1 MKKVFTF
8 LLLTFLFI
16 ININAD
22 VTMSYDKAVNNS
34 QRYVYKFNKYG
45 KYIITDKK
53 YIEIVNSDTAI
64 IPFAFKS
71 NKSTV
76 NTDFTRGGLL
86 NEEEFIISKDSN
98 GNTYLSQDVEFFL
111 MKDGTI
117 KAINVL
123 NNDVI
128 DAGDKKYA
136 LRVTEFVIPGT
147 KTKGSGTKNN
157 PWEFVGTY
165 KLTFYIE
172 NGKITNNNLSVDKY
186 IVYAVEST
194 EGQIVINF
202 KPDSTFAYYNNNCDF
217 EYEYDKTNKIHRIFK
232 SNKDITSDKECTIN
246 LIATGLLVQYDLNG
260 GTGNCENLSVTKGS
274 KLTNICTSVSKP
286 GYMFKGWKDAS
297 GNTVTKDTIVNDNL
311 KLTAEWEIKKYTLT
325 VKPNGGVWNN
335 QTENKTIEQE
345 YMSTTTIDNPTKGS
359 TYKITF
365 DSNNTNATISKNIVE
380 AERPFSNWKLTK
392 DVNDVTTKLENN
404 KFTFGTSNATIEANY
419 GVNSNN
425 TTLALISKAGHTCK
439 WNTKSDGSGT
449 SYSSGYANYS
459 ANSNITLYA
468 ICSANSYKV
477 LLDNQGATTAGTSS
491 VSVTYGKN
499 ISNITVPAKKY
510 KVTLVYDS
518 TKTEEKTVNLTFGG
532 YYSEKNGKGIQYI
545 NASGSGVKAYDK
557 ASNTTLYAKWNS
569 ASITLPTPSK
579 TGYTFDGWYT
589 QSSGG
594 TKVSNTYTPAG
605 NVTLYAHW
613 TNVNYT
619 LTINPNGG
627 IWNNTTSNSTKTG
640 TTNSKLSIANPTPK
654 GYTVSFNP
662 NGGNNV
668 NSITSQRTFKNWS
681 LSGPGS
687 MSGTTYTFGAGNA
700 TLTANYNNGSI
711 TLPSATKAGHN
722 FKGWYNNGC
731 GTTFIGNA
739 GESYTPTSNVT
750 LKACYSYYAYILD
763 VYPNGGTWNGTTE
776 KTRIEPL
783 AKPKPSIYGNTE
795 YTGKIYSTIEIPNP
809 IPPSGYTVSFN
820 TNGGSSVSSITS
832 TKSFDRWDNSSPGK
846 FSGTTYTYGEGSGYI
861 TAKYKNNSVNLPT
874 PTKSGYTF
882 VGWYTASSGGTKVS
896 NTYIP
901 EKNITL
907 YAHWSANSYT
917 LTINPNGGKWNNST
931 SNSTKTGKT
940 NSTVTIDN
948 PTPIGFTVSFDSN
961 GGNNVS
967 SITSQR
973 TFANWSL
980 SGSGSISGTTY
991 TFGAGNA
998 TLTANYN
1005 NGSITLP
1012 SATKAGYKFK
1022 GWYSNGCGTT
1032 LIGNAGES
1040 YTPTSNITLKAC
1052 YSYIAYIL
1060 DVNPNGGT
1068 WNGTTS
1074 TTRINPLASPK
1085 PSINGQTEY
1094 TGKIGTT
1101 IDIANPTPSSGYTV
1115 SFNTN
1120 GGNTINS
1127 MTSTKSFSGWIN
1139 LGAGSISETTF
1150 TYGEGNGSLKAN
1162 YKNNSITLPT
1172 PSKSGYTFVG
1182 WYTASSGGTKVSNT
1196 YTPTGNVTLY
1206 AHWSANSYTLSFDAN
1221 GCGTLGVSYV
1231 TATVGKTY
1239 GDADDGDG
1247 LPSIALTTG
1256 KKFDGW
1262 YTSSSGGNKITN
1274 STTVTASSDNGTLY
1288 AHCSYIN
1295 YNISYN
1301 LANGTYGSS
1310 HPTSAKYGDVINI
1323 SKPSKKVTISL
1334 SRGTNASNAKIS
1346 STSVSAAQTFA
1357 GWTATNLNTTTARRG
1372 TSSSSVNT
1380 QWSSGST
1387 KSTYTYYKNLT
1398 ATNNATVNLT
1408 ANWTQKN
1415 VTLPTITKS
1424 GYTCGWATSSNATT
1438 YKYESGATYVPN
1450 ANGSS
1455 NLTLYGVCKRIAPP
1469 SLTVKFT
1476 TSAGYTNTCTSA
1488 YTTSHG
1494 SCTFDDKYYAP
1505 LSLSIVA
1512 TDTNEVTNMKLEY
1525 NKPGQTSYTDI
1536 TGSYELSFTK
1546 SDNTYTAKTSIG
1558 SSGKRKLR
1566 ITATNNKGKTG
1577 TVILNINIIP
1587 RTFAAQNN
1595 CSDKTLTAD
1604 GNIFVWKGESS
1615 CTNASKSPCGQMQKD
1630 TLGLISQGAELCY
1643 VKTIS
1648 SSSNV
1653 IFIAAWIE
1661 ESQFSHKGGVL
1672 TKGYPGYGTATTKTF
1687 NGKTYYY
1694 SKLTAWC
1701 KNASCGGGW
1710 VIKPEI

>member
-64 IPFAFKS
+64 IPFAFKN

-86 NEEEFIISKDSN
+86 NEEEFIVSKDSN

-157 PWEFVGTY
+157 PWEFVGTH

-172 NGKITNNNLSVDKY
+172 NGKITNNNLLVDKY

-260 GTGNCENLSVTKGS
+260 GTGNCESLSVTKGS

-297 GNTVTKDTIVNDNL
+297 GNTITKDTVVNDNL

-449 SYSSGYANYS
+449 SYSSGYTNYS

-477 LLDNQGATTAGTSS
+477 LLDNQGATTAGTSN

-499 ISNITVPAKKY
+499 ISNITVPAKEY

-518 TKTEEKTVNLTFGG
+518 TKTEEKTVKLTFGG
-532 YYSEKNGKGIQYI
+532 YYSETNGKSIQYI
-545 NASGSGVKAYDK
+545 NASGSGVKAYDI

-654 GYTVSFNP
+654 GYTVSFNS

-668 NSITSQRTFKNWS
+668 NSITSQRTFTNWS
-681 LSGPGS
+681 LSGSGS
-687 MSGTTYTFGAGNA
+687 ISGTTYTFGSGNA

-711 TLPSATKAGHN
+711 TLPSATKAGHK
-722 FKGWYNNGC
+722 FKGWYSNGC

-783 AKPKPSIYGNTE
+783 ANPKPSIYGNTN
-795 YTGKIYSTIEIPNP
+795 YTGKIGSTIDIPNP

-820 TNGGSSVSSITS
+820 TNGGSSISSITS
-832 TKSFDRWDNSSPGK
+832 TKSFNGWNNSSPGT

-861 TAKYKNNSVNLPT
+861 TANYKNNSVNLPK

-882 VGWYTASSGGTKVS
+882 GGWYTASSGGTKV
-896 NTYIP
+896 N
-901 EKNITL
+901 
-907 YAHWSANSYT
+907 
-917 LTINPNGGKWNNST
+917 
-931 SNSTKTGKT
+931 
-940 NSTVTIDN
+940 
-948 PTPIGFTVSFDSN
+948 
-961 GGNNVS
+961 
-967 SITSQR
+967 
-973 TFANWSL
+973 
-980 SGSGSISGTTY
+980 
-991 TFGAGNA
+991 
-998 TLTANYN
+998 
-1005 NGSITLP
+1005 
-1012 SATKAGYKFK
+1012 
-1022 GWYSNGCGTT
+1022 
-1032 LIGNAGES
+1032 
-1040 YTPTSNITLKAC
+1040 
-1052 YSYIAYIL
+1052 
-1060 DVNPNGGT
+1060 
-1068 WNGTTS
+1068 
-1074 TTRINPLASPK
+1074 
-1085 PSINGQTEY
+1085 
-1094 TGKIGTT
+1094 
-1101 IDIANPTPSSGYTV
+1101 
-1115 SFNTN
+1115 
-1120 GGNTINS
+1120 
-1127 MTSTKSFSGWIN
+1127 
-1139 LGAGSISETTF
+1139 
-1150 TYGEGNGSLKAN
+1150 
-1162 YKNNSITLPT
+1162 
-1172 PSKSGYTFVG
+1172 
-1182 WYTASSGGTKVSNT
+1182 NT
-1196 YTPTGNVTLY
+1196 YTPTRNITLY

-1536 TGSYELSFTK
+1536 TGSYELSPTQ
-1546 SDNTYTAKTSIG
+1546 SGNTYTAKTSIG

>member
-64 IPFAFKS
+64 IPFAFKN

-297 GNTVTKDTIVNDNL
+297 GNTVTKDTVVNDNL

-477 LLDNQGATTAGTSS
+477 LLDNQGATTAGTSN

-499 ISNITVPAKKY
+499 ISNITVPAKEY

-518 TKTEEKTVNLTFGG
+518 TKTEEKKVKLTFGG
-532 YYSEKNGKGIQYI
+532 YYSETNGKGIQYI

-654 GYTVSFNP
+654 GYTVSFNS

-668 NSITSQRTFKNWS
+668 NSITSQRTFTNWS
-681 LSGPGS
+681 LSGSGS
-687 MSGTTYTFGAGNA
+687 ISGTTYTFGSGNA

-722 FKGWYNNGC
+722 FKGWYSNGC

-783 AKPKPSIYGNTE
+783 ANPKPSIYGNTN
-795 YTGKIYSTIEIPNP
+795 YTGKIGSTIDIPNP
-809 IPPSGYTVSFN
+809 IPPSGYTVSFD
-820 TNGGSSVSSITS
+820 TNGGSSISSITS
-832 TKSFDRWDNSSPGK
+832 TKSFNGWNNSSPGT

-861 TAKYKNNSVNLPT
+861 TANYKNNSVNLPK

-882 VGWYTASSGGTKVS
+882 GGWYTASSGGTKV
-896 NTYIP
+896 N
-901 EKNITL
+901 
-907 YAHWSANSYT
+907 
-917 LTINPNGGKWNNST
+917 
-931 SNSTKTGKT
+931 
-940 NSTVTIDN
+940 
-948 PTPIGFTVSFDSN
+948 
-961 GGNNVS
+961 
-967 SITSQR
+967 
-973 TFANWSL
+973 
-980 SGSGSISGTTY
+980 
-991 TFGAGNA
+991 
-998 TLTANYN
+998 
-1005 NGSITLP
+1005 
-1012 SATKAGYKFK
+1012 
-1022 GWYSNGCGTT
+1022 
-1032 LIGNAGES
+1032 
-1040 YTPTSNITLKAC
+1040 
-1052 YSYIAYIL
+1052 
-1060 DVNPNGGT
+1060 
-1068 WNGTTS
+1068 
-1074 TTRINPLASPK
+1074 
-1085 PSINGQTEY
+1085 
-1094 TGKIGTT
+1094 
-1101 IDIANPTPSSGYTV
+1101 
-1115 SFNTN
+1115 
-1120 GGNTINS
+1120 
-1127 MTSTKSFSGWIN
+1127 
-1139 LGAGSISETTF
+1139 
-1150 TYGEGNGSLKAN
+1150 
-1162 YKNNSITLPT
+1162 
-1172 PSKSGYTFVG
+1172 
-1182 WYTASSGGTKVSNT
+1182 NT
-1196 YTPTGNVTLY
+1196 YTPTGNITLY

-1615 CTNASKSPCGQMQKD
+1615 CTNASKSPCGQMQAD
-1630 TLGLISQGAELCY
+1630 TLGLISKGAELCY

>member
-64 IPFAFKS
+64 IPFAFKNS
-71 NKSTV
+71 KSTV

-86 NEEEFIISKDSN
+86 NEEEFIVSKDSN

-365 DSNNTNATISKNIVE
+365 NSNNTNATISKNIVE

-449 SYSSGYANYS
+449 SYSSGYTNYS

-477 LLDNQGATTAGTSS
+477 LLDNQGATTAGTSN

-499 ISNITVPAKKY
+499 ISNITVPAKEY

-518 TKTEEKTVNLTFGG
+518 TKTEEKKVKLTFGG
-532 YYSEKNGKGIQYI
+532 YYSETNGKGIQYI

-654 GYTVSFNP
+654 GYTVSFNS

-668 NSITSQRTFKNWS
+668 NSITSQRTFTNWS
-681 LSGPGS
+681 LSGSGS
-687 MSGTTYTFGAGNA
+687 ISGTTYTFGSGNA

-711 TLPSATKAGHN
+711 TLPSATKAGHK
-722 FKGWYNNGC
+722 FKGWYSNGC

-783 AKPKPSIYGNTE
+783 ANPKPSIYGNTD
-795 YTGKIYSTIEIPNP
+795 YTGKIGSTIEIPNP

-820 TNGGSSVSSITS
+820 TNGGSSISSITS
-832 TKSFDRWDNSSPGK
+832 TKSFNGWNNSSPGT

-861 TAKYKNNSVNLPT
+861 TANYKNNSVNLPK

-882 VGWYTASSGGTKVS
+882 NGWYTASSGGTKV
-896 NTYIP
+896 N
-901 EKNITL
+901 
-907 YAHWSANSYT
+907 
-917 LTINPNGGKWNNST
+917 
-931 SNSTKTGKT
+931 
-940 NSTVTIDN
+940 
-948 PTPIGFTVSFDSN
+948 
-961 GGNNVS
+961 
-967 SITSQR
+967 
-973 TFANWSL
+973 
-980 SGSGSISGTTY
+980 
-991 TFGAGNA
+991 
-998 TLTANYN
+998 
-1005 NGSITLP
+1005 
-1012 SATKAGYKFK
+1012 
-1022 GWYSNGCGTT
+1022 
-1032 LIGNAGES
+1032 
-1040 YTPTSNITLKAC
+1040 
-1052 YSYIAYIL
+1052 
-1060 DVNPNGGT
+1060 
-1068 WNGTTS
+1068 
-1074 TTRINPLASPK
+1074 
-1085 PSINGQTEY
+1085 
-1094 TGKIGTT
+1094 
-1101 IDIANPTPSSGYTV
+1101 
-1115 SFNTN
+1115 
-1120 GGNTINS
+1120 
-1127 MTSTKSFSGWIN
+1127 
-1139 LGAGSISETTF
+1139 
-1150 TYGEGNGSLKAN
+1150 
-1162 YKNNSITLPT
+1162 
-1172 PSKSGYTFVG
+1172 
-1182 WYTASSGGTKVSNT
+1182 NT
-1196 YTPTGNVTLY
+1196 YTPTGNITLY

-1536 TGSYELSFTK
+1536 TGSYELSPTQ
-1546 SDNTYTAKTSIG
+1546 SGNTYTAKTSIG

>member
-64 IPFAFKS
+64 IPFAFKN

-86 NEEEFIISKDSN
+86 NEEEFIVSKDSN

-172 NGKITNNNLSVDKY
+172 NGKITNNNLLVDKY

-297 GNTVTKDTIVNDNL
+297 GNTVTKDTVVNDNL

-477 LLDNQGATTAGTSS
+477 LLDNQGATTAGTSN

-499 ISNITVPAKKY
+499 ISNITVPAKEY

-518 TKTEEKTVNLTFGG
+518 TKTEEKTVKLTFGG
-532 YYSEKNGKGIQYI
+532 YYSETNGKGIQYI

-594 TKVSNTYTPAG
+594 TKVSNTYTPTV
-605 NVTLYAHW
+605 NTTLYAHW

-640 TTNSKLSIANPTPK
+640 TTNSTLSIANPTPK
-654 GYTVSFNP
+654 GYTVSFNS

-668 NSITSQRTFKNWS
+668 NSITSQRTFTNWS

-711 TLPSATKAGHN
+711 TLPSATKAGHK
-722 FKGWYNNGC
+722 FKGWYSNGC

-783 AKPKPSIYGNTE
+783 ANPKPSIYGNTD
-795 YTGKIYSTIEIPNP
+795 YTGKIGSTIDIPNP

-820 TNGGSSVSSITS
+820 TNGGSSISSITS
-832 TKSFDRWDNSSPGK
+832 TKSFNGWNNSSPGT

-861 TAKYKNNSVNLPT
+861 TANYKNNSVNLPK

-882 VGWYTASSGGTKVS
+882 GGWYTASSGGTKV
-896 NTYIP
+896 N
-901 EKNITL
+901 
-907 YAHWSANSYT
+907 
-917 LTINPNGGKWNNST
+917 
-931 SNSTKTGKT
+931 
-940 NSTVTIDN
+940 
-948 PTPIGFTVSFDSN
+948 
-961 GGNNVS
+961 
-967 SITSQR
+967 
-973 TFANWSL
+973 
-980 SGSGSISGTTY
+980 
-991 TFGAGNA
+991 
-998 TLTANYN
+998 
-1005 NGSITLP
+1005 
-1012 SATKAGYKFK
+1012 
-1022 GWYSNGCGTT
+1022 
-1032 LIGNAGES
+1032 
-1040 YTPTSNITLKAC
+1040 
-1052 YSYIAYIL
+1052 
-1060 DVNPNGGT
+1060 
-1068 WNGTTS
+1068 
-1074 TTRINPLASPK
+1074 
-1085 PSINGQTEY
+1085 
-1094 TGKIGTT
+1094 
-1101 IDIANPTPSSGYTV
+1101 
-1115 SFNTN
+1115 
-1120 GGNTINS
+1120 
-1127 MTSTKSFSGWIN
+1127 
-1139 LGAGSISETTF
+1139 
-1150 TYGEGNGSLKAN
+1150 
-1162 YKNNSITLPT
+1162 
-1172 PSKSGYTFVG
+1172 
-1182 WYTASSGGTKVSNT
+1182 NT
-1196 YTPTGNVTLY
+1196 YTPTGNITLY

-1372 TSSSSVNT
+1372 TNSSSVNT

-1546 SDNTYTAKTSIG
+1546 SGNTYTATTSIG
-1558 SSGKRKLR
+1558 STGKRKLR

-1615 CTNASKSPCGQMQKD
+1615 CTNASKSPCGQMQAD
-1630 TLGLISQGAELCY
+1630 TLGLISKGAELCY

>member
-64 IPFAFKS
+64 IPFAFKN

-86 NEEEFIISKDSN
+86 NEEEFIVSKDSN

-123 NNDVI
+123 NNDVK

-172 NGKITNNNLSVDKY
+172 NGKITNNNLLVNKY

-194 EGQIVINF
+194 AGQIVINF
-202 KPDSTFAYYNNNCDF
+202 KPDSSFTYYNNNCDF

-232 SNKDITSDKECTIN
+232 PNKDITSDKECTIN

-260 GTGNCENLSVTKGS
+260 GTGNCESLSVTKGS

-297 GNTVTKDTIVNDNL
+297 GNIVTKDTIVNDNL

-325 VKPNGGVWNN
+325 
-335 QTENKTIEQE
+335 
-345 YMSTTTIDNPTKGS
+345 
-359 TYKITF
+359 
-365 DSNNTNATISKNIVE
+365 
-380 AERPFSNWKLTK
+380 
-392 DVNDVTTKLENN
+392 
-404 KFTFGTSNATIEANY
+404 
-419 GVNSNN
+419 
-425 TTLALISKAGHTCK
+425 
-439 WNTKSDGSGT
+439 
-449 SYSSGYANYS
+449 
-459 ANSNITLYA
+459 
-468 ICSANSYKV
+468 
-477 LLDNQGATTAGTSS
+477 
-491 VSVTYGKN
+491 
-499 ISNITVPAKKY
+499 
-510 KVTLVYDS
+510 
-518 TKTEEKTVNLTFGG
+518 
-532 YYSEKNGKGIQYI
+532 
-545 NASGSGVKAYDK
+545 
-557 ASNTTLYAKWNS
+557 
-569 ASITLPTPSK
+569 
-579 TGYTFDGWYT
+579 
-589 QSSGG
+589 
-594 TKVSNTYTPAG
+594 
-605 NVTLYAHW
+605 
-613 TNVNYT
+613 
-619 LTINPNGG
+619 INPNGG
-627 IWNNTTSNSTKTG
+627 TWNNTTSNSTKTG

-654 GYTVSFNP
+654 GYTVSFNS

-668 NSITSQRTFKNWS
+668 NSITSQRTFTNWS
-681 LSGPGS
+681 LSGSGS
-687 MSGTTYTFGAGNA
+687 MSGTTYTFGSGNA

-722 FKGWYNNGC
+722 FKGWYSNGC

-750 LKACYSYYAYILD
+750 LRACYSYYAYILD

-783 AKPKPSIYGNTE
+783 ANPKPSIYGNTD
-795 YTGKIYSTIEIPNP
+795 YTGKIGSTIDIPNP

-832 TKSFDRWDNSSPGK
+832 TKLFNGWNNSSPGT

-861 TAKYKNNSVNLPT
+861 TANYKNNSVNLPK

-882 VGWYTASSGGTKVS
+882 VGWYTASSGGTKV
-896 NTYIP
+896 N
-901 EKNITL
+901 
-907 YAHWSANSYT
+907 
-917 LTINPNGGKWNNST
+917 
-931 SNSTKTGKT
+931 
-940 NSTVTIDN
+940 
-948 PTPIGFTVSFDSN
+948 
-961 GGNNVS
+961 
-967 SITSQR
+967 
-973 TFANWSL
+973 
-980 SGSGSISGTTY
+980 
-991 TFGAGNA
+991 
-998 TLTANYN
+998 
-1005 NGSITLP
+1005 
-1012 SATKAGYKFK
+1012 
-1022 GWYSNGCGTT
+1022 
-1032 LIGNAGES
+1032 
-1040 YTPTSNITLKAC
+1040 
-1052 YSYIAYIL
+1052 
-1060 DVNPNGGT
+1060 
-1068 WNGTTS
+1068 
-1074 TTRINPLASPK
+1074 
-1085 PSINGQTEY
+1085 
-1094 TGKIGTT
+1094 
-1101 IDIANPTPSSGYTV
+1101 
-1115 SFNTN
+1115 
-1120 GGNTINS
+1120 
-1127 MTSTKSFSGWIN
+1127 
-1139 LGAGSISETTF
+1139 
-1150 TYGEGNGSLKAN
+1150 
-1162 YKNNSITLPT
+1162 
-1172 PSKSGYTFVG
+1172 
-1182 WYTASSGGTKVSNT
+1182 NT
-1196 YTPTGNVTLY
+1196 YTPTENITLY

-1256 KKFDGW
+1256 KNFDGW

-1295 YNISYN
+1295 YNITYN
-1301 LANGTYGSS
+1301 LANGTHGSS
-1310 HPTSAKYGDVINI
+1310 HPTSAKYEDVINI
-1323 SKPSKKVTISL
+1323 SKPSKKVTINL
-1334 SRGTNASNAKIS
+1334 SRGTNASNATIS

-1380 QWSSGST
+1380 QWSSSST

-1398 ATNNATVNLT
+1398 VTNNATVKLT
-1408 ANWTQKN
+1408 ANWTQKS

-1424 GYTCGWATSSNATT
+1424 GYKCGWATSSTATT
-1438 YKYESGATYVPN
+1438 YTYESGATYVPN
-1450 ANGSS
+1450 ANGSA
-1455 NLTLYGVCKRIAPP
+1455 NITLYGVCKRIASPT
-1469 SLTVKFT
+1469 LTVKFT
-1476 TSAGYTNTCTSA
+1476 TSAGYTNTCTDT

-1494 SCTFDDKYYAP
+1494 SCTFNDGYYAP

-1512 TDTNEVTNMKLEY
+1512 TDTNTVTNMKLEY
-1525 NKPGQTSYTDI
+1525 NKPEQTSYTDI
-1536 TGSYELSFTK
+1536 IGSYELSPTK
-1546 SDNTYTAKTSIG
+1546 SGNTYTATTSIG
-1558 SSGKRKLR
+1558 STGKRKLR
-1566 ITATNNKGKTG
+1566 ITATNSQGKTS

-1587 RTFAAQNN
+1587 QTFAAQNN
-1595 CSDKTLTAD
+1595 CSDKTLTAA

-1615 CTNASKSPCGQMQKD
+1615 CTNANKSPCGQMQAD
-1630 TLGLISQGAELCY
+1630 TIGLISQGAELCY

-1648 SSSNV
+1648 SSSNI

-1661 ESQFSHKGGVL
+1661 ESQFKYKGGVL
-1672 TKGYPGYGTATTKTF
+1672 TPKYPGYGTATTKTF

-1701 KNASCGGGW
+1701 NNASCGYGW

>member
-64 IPFAFKS
+64 IPFAFKNS
-71 NKSTV
+71 KSTV

-86 NEEEFIISKDSN
+86 NEEEFIVSKDSN

-297 GNTVTKDTIVNDNL
+297 GNTVTKDTVVNDNL

-499 ISNITVPAKKY
+499 ISNITVPAKEY

-518 TKTEEKTVNLTFGG
+518 TKTEEKKVKLTFGG
-532 YYSEKNGKGIQYI
+532 YYSETNGKGIQYI
-545 NASGSGVKAYDK
+545 NASGSGVKSYDK

-654 GYTVSFNP
+654 GYTVSFNS

-668 NSITSQRTFKNWS
+668 NSITSQRTFTNWS
-681 LSGPGS
+681 LSGSGS
-687 MSGTTYTFGAGNA
+687 ISGTTYTFGSGNA

-711 TLPSATKAGHN
+711 TLPSATKAGHK
-722 FKGWYNNGC
+722 FKGWYSNGC

-783 AKPKPSIYGNTE
+783 ANPKPSIYGNTD
-795 YTGKIYSTIEIPNP
+795 YTGKIGSTIDIPNP

-820 TNGGSSVSSITS
+820 TNGGSSISSITS
-832 TKSFDRWDNSSPGK
+832 TKSFNGWNNSSPGT

-861 TAKYKNNSVNLPT
+861 TANYKNNSVNLPT

-882 VGWYTASSGGTKVS
+882 NGWYTASSGGTKVN
-896 NTYIP
+896 NTYTP
-901 EKNITL
+901 TENITL
-907 YAHWSANSYT
+907 YAHLSANSY
-917 LTINPNGGKWNNST
+917 
-931 SNSTKTGKT
+931 
-940 NSTVTIDN
+940 
-948 PTPIGFTVSFDSN
+948 
-961 GGNNVS
+961 
-967 SITSQR
+967 R
-973 TFANWSL
+973 
-980 SGSGSISGTTY
+980 
-991 TFGAGNA
+991 
-998 TLTANYN
+998 
-1005 NGSITLP
+1005 
-1012 SATKAGYKFK
+1012 
-1022 GWYSNGCGTT
+1022 
-1032 LIGNAGES
+1032 
-1040 YTPTSNITLKAC
+1040 
-1052 YSYIAYIL
+1052 
-1060 DVNPNGGT
+1060 
-1068 WNGTTS
+1068 
-1074 TTRINPLASPK
+1074 
-1085 PSINGQTEY
+1085 
-1094 TGKIGTT
+1094 
-1101 IDIANPTPSSGYTV
+1101 
-1115 SFNTN
+1115 
-1120 GGNTINS
+1120 
-1127 MTSTKSFSGWIN
+1127 
-1139 LGAGSISETTF
+1139 
-1150 TYGEGNGSLKAN
+1150 
-1162 YKNNSITLPT
+1162 
-1172 PSKSGYTFVG
+1172 
-1182 WYTASSGGTKVSNT
+1182 
-1196 YTPTGNVTLY
+1196 
-1206 AHWSANSYTLSFDAN
+1206 LSFDAN
-1221 GCGTLGVSYV
+1221 GCGALGVSYV

-1334 SRGTNASNAKIS
+1334 SRGTNASDAKIS

-1546 SDNTYTAKTSIG
+1546 SGNTYTAKTSIG

>member
-64 IPFAFKS
+64 IPFAFKN

-86 NEEEFIISKDSN
+86 NEEEFIVSKDSN

-297 GNTVTKDTIVNDNL
+297 GNTVTKDTVVNDNL

-477 LLDNQGATTAGTSS
+477 LLDNQGATTAGTSN

-499 ISNITVPAKKY
+499 ISNITVPAKEY

-518 TKTEEKTVNLTFGG
+518 TKTEEKTVKLTFGG

-557 ASNTTLYAKWNS
+557 ATNTTLYAKWNS

-654 GYTVSFNP
+654 GYTVSFNS

-668 NSITSQRTFKNWS
+668 NSITSQRTFTNWS
-681 LSGPGS
+681 LSGSGS
-687 MSGTTYTFGAGNA
+687 ISGTTYTFGSGNA

-711 TLPSATKAGHN
+711 TLPSATKAGHK
-722 FKGWYNNGC
+722 FKGWYSNGC

-783 AKPKPSIYGNTE
+783 ANPKPSIYGNTN
-795 YTGKIYSTIEIPNP
+795 YTGKIGSTIDIPNP
-809 IPPSGYTVSFN
+809 IPPSGYTVSFD

-832 TKSFDRWDNSSPGK
+832 TKSFNGWNNSSPGT

-861 TAKYKNNSVNLPT
+861 TANYKNNSVNLPK

-882 VGWYTASSGGTKVS
+882 GGWYTASSGGTKV
-896 NTYIP
+896 N
-901 EKNITL
+901 
-907 YAHWSANSYT
+907 
-917 LTINPNGGKWNNST
+917 
-931 SNSTKTGKT
+931 
-940 NSTVTIDN
+940 
-948 PTPIGFTVSFDSN
+948 
-961 GGNNVS
+961 
-967 SITSQR
+967 
-973 TFANWSL
+973 
-980 SGSGSISGTTY
+980 
-991 TFGAGNA
+991 
-998 TLTANYN
+998 
-1005 NGSITLP
+1005 
-1012 SATKAGYKFK
+1012 
-1022 GWYSNGCGTT
+1022 
-1032 LIGNAGES
+1032 
-1040 YTPTSNITLKAC
+1040 
-1052 YSYIAYIL
+1052 
-1060 DVNPNGGT
+1060 
-1068 WNGTTS
+1068 
-1074 TTRINPLASPK
+1074 
-1085 PSINGQTEY
+1085 
-1094 TGKIGTT
+1094 
-1101 IDIANPTPSSGYTV
+1101 
-1115 SFNTN
+1115 
-1120 GGNTINS
+1120 
-1127 MTSTKSFSGWIN
+1127 
-1139 LGAGSISETTF
+1139 
-1150 TYGEGNGSLKAN
+1150 
-1162 YKNNSITLPT
+1162 
-1172 PSKSGYTFVG
+1172 
-1182 WYTASSGGTKVSNT
+1182 NT
-1196 YTPTGNVTLY
+1196 YTPTGNITLY

-1408 ANWTQKN
+1408 ANWTQKG

-1424 GYTCGWATSSNATT
+1424 GYTCGWATSSTATT

-1615 CTNASKSPCGQMQKD
+1615 CTNASKSPCGQMQAD
-1630 TLGLISQGAELCY
+1630 TLGLISKGAELCY

>member
-64 IPFAFKS
+64 IPFTFKN

-297 GNTVTKDTIVNDNL
+297 GNTVTKDTVVNDNL

-477 LLDNQGATTAGTSS
+477 LLDNQGATTAGTSN

-499 ISNITVPAKKY
+499 ISNITVPAKEY

-518 TKTEEKTVNLTFGG
+518 TKTEEKTVKLTFGG
-532 YYSEKNGKGIQYI
+532 YYSETNGKGIQYI

-579 TGYTFDGWYT
+579 TGNTFDGWYT

-627 IWNNTTSNSTKTG
+627 IWNNTTSNSTRTG
-640 TTNSKLSIANPTPK
+640 TVNSTLSIANPTPK
-654 GYTVSFNP
+654 GYTVSFNS

-668 NSITSQRTFKNWS
+668 NSITSQRTFTNWS
-681 LSGPGS
+681 LSGSGS
-687 MSGTTYTFGAGNA
+687 ISGTTYTFGSGNA

-711 TLPSATKAGHN
+711 TLPSATKAGHK
-722 FKGWYNNGC
+722 FKGWYSNGC

-783 AKPKPSIYGNTE
+783 ANPKPSIYGNTD
-795 YTGKIYSTIEIPNP
+795 YTGKIGSTIDIPNP

-820 TNGGSSVSSITS
+820 TNGGSSISSITS
-832 TKSFDRWDNSSPGK
+832 TKSFNGWNNSSPGT

-861 TAKYKNNSVNLPT
+861 TANYKNNSVNLPK

-882 VGWYTASSGGTKVS
+882 GGWYTASSGGTKV
-896 NTYIP
+896 N
-901 EKNITL
+901 
-907 YAHWSANSYT
+907 
-917 LTINPNGGKWNNST
+917 
-931 SNSTKTGKT
+931 
-940 NSTVTIDN
+940 
-948 PTPIGFTVSFDSN
+948 
-961 GGNNVS
+961 
-967 SITSQR
+967 
-973 TFANWSL
+973 
-980 SGSGSISGTTY
+980 
-991 TFGAGNA
+991 
-998 TLTANYN
+998 
-1005 NGSITLP
+1005 
-1012 SATKAGYKFK
+1012 
-1022 GWYSNGCGTT
+1022 
-1032 LIGNAGES
+1032 
-1040 YTPTSNITLKAC
+1040 
-1052 YSYIAYIL
+1052 
-1060 DVNPNGGT
+1060 
-1068 WNGTTS
+1068 
-1074 TTRINPLASPK
+1074 
-1085 PSINGQTEY
+1085 
-1094 TGKIGTT
+1094 
-1101 IDIANPTPSSGYTV
+1101 
-1115 SFNTN
+1115 
-1120 GGNTINS
+1120 
-1127 MTSTKSFSGWIN
+1127 
-1139 LGAGSISETTF
+1139 
-1150 TYGEGNGSLKAN
+1150 
-1162 YKNNSITLPT
+1162 
-1172 PSKSGYTFVG
+1172 
-1182 WYTASSGGTKVSNT
+1182 NT
-1196 YTPTGNVTLY
+1196 YTPTENITLY

-1615 CTNASKSPCGQMQKD
+1615 CTNASKSPCGQMQAD
-1630 TLGLISQGAELCY
+1630 TLGLISKGAELCY

>member
-64 IPFAFKS
+64 IPFAFKN
-71 NKSTV
+71 NKSMV

-86 NEEEFIISKDSN
+86 NEEEFIVSKDSN

-123 NNDVI
+123 NNDVK

-172 NGKITNNNLSVDKY
+172 NGKITNNNLLVNKY

-194 EGQIVINF
+194 AGQIVINF
-202 KPDSTFAYYNNNCDF
+202 KPDSSFTYYNNNCDF

-232 SNKDITSDKECTIN
+232 PNKDITSDKECTIN
-246 LIATGLLVQYDLNG
+246 LIAAGLLVQYDLNG
-260 GTGNCENLSVTKGS
+260 GTGNCESLSVTKGS

-297 GNTVTKDTIVNDNL
+297 GNIVTKDTIVNDNL

-325 VKPNGGVWNN
+325 
-335 QTENKTIEQE
+335 
-345 YMSTTTIDNPTKGS
+345 
-359 TYKITF
+359 
-365 DSNNTNATISKNIVE
+365 
-380 AERPFSNWKLTK
+380 
-392 DVNDVTTKLENN
+392 
-404 KFTFGTSNATIEANY
+404 
-419 GVNSNN
+419 
-425 TTLALISKAGHTCK
+425 
-439 WNTKSDGSGT
+439 
-449 SYSSGYANYS
+449 
-459 ANSNITLYA
+459 
-468 ICSANSYKV
+468 
-477 LLDNQGATTAGTSS
+477 
-491 VSVTYGKN
+491 
-499 ISNITVPAKKY
+499 
-510 KVTLVYDS
+510 
-518 TKTEEKTVNLTFGG
+518 
-532 YYSEKNGKGIQYI
+532 
-545 NASGSGVKAYDK
+545 
-557 ASNTTLYAKWNS
+557 
-569 ASITLPTPSK
+569 
-579 TGYTFDGWYT
+579 
-589 QSSGG
+589 
-594 TKVSNTYTPAG
+594 
-605 NVTLYAHW
+605 
-613 TNVNYT
+613 
-619 LTINPNGG
+619 INPNGG
-627 IWNNTTSNSTKTG
+627 TWNNTTSNSTKTG

-654 GYTVSFNP
+654 GYTVSFNS

-668 NSITSQRTFKNWS
+668 NSITSQRTFTNWS
-681 LSGPGS
+681 LSGSGN
-687 MSGTTYTFGAGNA
+687 MSGTTYTFGSGNA

-722 FKGWYNNGC
+722 FKGWYSNGC
-731 GTTFIGNA
+731 GSTFIGNA

-783 AKPKPSIYGNTE
+783 ANPKPSIYGNTD
-795 YTGKIYSTIEIPNP
+795 YTGKIGSTIDIPNP
-809 IPPSGYTVSFN
+809 TPPSGHTVSFN

-832 TKSFDRWDNSSPGK
+832 TKSFNGWNNSSPGT

-861 TAKYKNNSVNLPT
+861 TANYKNNSVNLPK

-882 VGWYTASSGGTKVS
+882 VGWYTASSGGTKV
-896 NTYIP
+896 N
-901 EKNITL
+901 
-907 YAHWSANSYT
+907 
-917 LTINPNGGKWNNST
+917 
-931 SNSTKTGKT
+931 
-940 NSTVTIDN
+940 
-948 PTPIGFTVSFDSN
+948 
-961 GGNNVS
+961 
-967 SITSQR
+967 
-973 TFANWSL
+973 
-980 SGSGSISGTTY
+980 
-991 TFGAGNA
+991 
-998 TLTANYN
+998 
-1005 NGSITLP
+1005 
-1012 SATKAGYKFK
+1012 
-1022 GWYSNGCGTT
+1022 
-1032 LIGNAGES
+1032 
-1040 YTPTSNITLKAC
+1040 
-1052 YSYIAYIL
+1052 
-1060 DVNPNGGT
+1060 
-1068 WNGTTS
+1068 
-1074 TTRINPLASPK
+1074 
-1085 PSINGQTEY
+1085 
-1094 TGKIGTT
+1094 
-1101 IDIANPTPSSGYTV
+1101 
-1115 SFNTN
+1115 
-1120 GGNTINS
+1120 
-1127 MTSTKSFSGWIN
+1127 
-1139 LGAGSISETTF
+1139 
-1150 TYGEGNGSLKAN
+1150 
-1162 YKNNSITLPT
+1162 
-1172 PSKSGYTFVG
+1172 
-1182 WYTASSGGTKVSNT
+1182 NT
-1196 YTPTGNVTLY
+1196 YTPTENITLY

-1239 GDADDGDG
+1239 GDADGGDG

-1256 KKFDGW
+1256 KNFDGW

-1274 STTVTASSDNGTLY
+1274 STKVTASSDNGTLY

-1295 YNISYN
+1295 YNINYN
-1301 LANGTYGSS
+1301 LANGTHGSS

-1323 SKPSKKVTISL
+1323 SKPSKKVTINL
-1334 SRGTNASNAKIS
+1334 SRGTNASNATIS

-1398 ATNNATVNLT
+1398 VTNNATVKLT
-1408 ANWTQKN
+1408 ANWTQKS

-1424 GYTCGWATSSNATT
+1424 GYKCGWATSSTATT
-1438 YKYESGATYVPN
+1438 YTYESGATYVPN
-1450 ANGSS
+1450 ANGSA
-1455 NLTLYGVCKRIAPP
+1455 NITLYGVCKRIASPT
-1469 SLTVKFT
+1469 LTVKFT
-1476 TSAGYTNTCTSA
+1476 TSAGYTNTCTDT

-1494 SCTFDDKYYAP
+1494 SCTFNDGYYAP

-1512 TDTNEVTNMKLEY
+1512 TDTNTVTNMKLEY
-1525 NKPGQTSYTDI
+1525 NKPEQTSYTDI
-1536 TGSYELSFTK
+1536 IGSYELSPTK
-1546 SDNTYTAKTSIG
+1546 SGNTYTATTSIG
-1558 SSGKRKLR
+1558 STGKRKLR
-1566 ITATNNKGKTG
+1566 ITATNSQGKTS

-1587 RTFAAQNN
+1587 QTFAAQNN
-1595 CSDKTLTAD
+1595 CSDKTLTAA

-1615 CTNASKSPCGQMQKD
+1615 CTNANKSPCGQMQAD
-1630 TLGLISQGAELCY
+1630 TIGLISQGAELCY

-1648 SSSNV
+1648 SSSNI

-1661 ESQFSHKGGVL
+1661 ESQFKYKGGVL
-1672 TKGYPGYGTATTKTF
+1672 TPKYPGYGTATTKTF

-1701 KNASCGGGW
+1701 NNASCGYGW

>member
-64 IPFAFKS
+64 IPFAFKNS
-71 NKSTV
+71 KSTV

-86 NEEEFIISKDSN
+86 NEEEFIVSKDSN

-297 GNTVTKDTIVNDNL
+297 GNTVTKDTVVNDNL

-499 ISNITVPAKKY
+499 ISNITVPAKEY

-518 TKTEEKTVNLTFGG
+518 TKTEEKKVKLTFGG
-532 YYSEKNGKGIQYI
+532 YYSETNGKGIQYI
-545 NASGSGVKAYDK
+545 NASGSGVKSYDK

-654 GYTVSFNP
+654 GYTVSFNS

-668 NSITSQRTFKNWS
+668 NSITSQRTFTNWS
-681 LSGPGS
+681 LSGSGS
-687 MSGTTYTFGAGNA
+687 ISGTTYTFGSGNA

-711 TLPSATKAGHN
+711 TLPSATKAGHK
-722 FKGWYNNGC
+722 FKGWYSNGC

-783 AKPKPSIYGNTE
+783 ANPKPSIYGNTD
-795 YTGKIYSTIEIPNP
+795 YTGKIGSTIDIPNP

-820 TNGGSSVSSITS
+820 TNGGSSISSITS
-832 TKSFDRWDNSSPGK
+832 TKSFNGWNNSSPGT

-861 TAKYKNNSVNLPT
+861 TANYKNNSVNLPK

-882 VGWYTASSGGTKVS
+882 GGWYTASSGGTKV
-896 NTYIP
+896 N
-901 EKNITL
+901 
-907 YAHWSANSYT
+907 
-917 LTINPNGGKWNNST
+917 
-931 SNSTKTGKT
+931 
-940 NSTVTIDN
+940 
-948 PTPIGFTVSFDSN
+948 
-961 GGNNVS
+961 
-967 SITSQR
+967 
-973 TFANWSL
+973 
-980 SGSGSISGTTY
+980 
-991 TFGAGNA
+991 
-998 TLTANYN
+998 
-1005 NGSITLP
+1005 
-1012 SATKAGYKFK
+1012 
-1022 GWYSNGCGTT
+1022 
-1032 LIGNAGES
+1032 
-1040 YTPTSNITLKAC
+1040 
-1052 YSYIAYIL
+1052 
-1060 DVNPNGGT
+1060 
-1068 WNGTTS
+1068 
-1074 TTRINPLASPK
+1074 
-1085 PSINGQTEY
+1085 
-1094 TGKIGTT
+1094 
-1101 IDIANPTPSSGYTV
+1101 
-1115 SFNTN
+1115 
-1120 GGNTINS
+1120 
-1127 MTSTKSFSGWIN
+1127 
-1139 LGAGSISETTF
+1139 
-1150 TYGEGNGSLKAN
+1150 
-1162 YKNNSITLPT
+1162 
-1172 PSKSGYTFVG
+1172 
-1182 WYTASSGGTKVSNT
+1182 NT
-1196 YTPTGNVTLY
+1196 YTPTGNITLY

-1334 SRGTNASNAKIS
+1334 SRGTNASDAKIS

-1546 SDNTYTAKTSIG
+1546 SGNTYTAKTSIG

>member
-64 IPFAFKS
+64 IPFAFKNS
-71 NKSTV
+71 KSTV

-86 NEEEFIISKDSN
+86 NEEEFIVSKDSN

-297 GNTVTKDTIVNDNL
+297 GNTITKDTVVNDNL

-477 LLDNQGATTAGTSS
+477 LLDNQGATTAGTSN

-499 ISNITVPAKKY
+499 ISNITVPAKEY

-518 TKTEEKTVNLTFGG
+518 TKTEEKTVKLTFGG
-532 YYSEKNGKGIQYI
+532 YYSETNGKGIQYI

-654 GYTVSFNP
+654 GYTVSFNS

-668 NSITSQRTFKNWS
+668 NSITSQRTFTNWS
-681 LSGPGS
+681 LSGSGS
-687 MSGTTYTFGAGNA
+687 ISGTTYTFGSGNA

-711 TLPSATKAGHN
+711 TLPSATKAGHK
-722 FKGWYNNGC
+722 FKGWYSNGC

-783 AKPKPSIYGNTE
+783 ANPKPSIYGNTD
-795 YTGKIYSTIEIPNP
+795 YTGKIGSTIDIPNP

-820 TNGGSSVSSITS
+820 TNGGSSISSITS
-832 TKSFDRWDNSSPGK
+832 TKSFNGWNNSSPGT

-861 TAKYKNNSVNLPT
+861 TANYKNNSVNLPK

-882 VGWYTASSGGTKVS
+882 GGWYTASSGGTKV
-896 NTYIP
+896 N
-901 EKNITL
+901 
-907 YAHWSANSYT
+907 
-917 LTINPNGGKWNNST
+917 
-931 SNSTKTGKT
+931 
-940 NSTVTIDN
+940 
-948 PTPIGFTVSFDSN
+948 
-961 GGNNVS
+961 
-967 SITSQR
+967 
-973 TFANWSL
+973 
-980 SGSGSISGTTY
+980 
-991 TFGAGNA
+991 
-998 TLTANYN
+998 
-1005 NGSITLP
+1005 
-1012 SATKAGYKFK
+1012 
-1022 GWYSNGCGTT
+1022 
-1032 LIGNAGES
+1032 
-1040 YTPTSNITLKAC
+1040 
-1052 YSYIAYIL
+1052 
-1060 DVNPNGGT
+1060 
-1068 WNGTTS
+1068 
-1074 TTRINPLASPK
+1074 
-1085 PSINGQTEY
+1085 
-1094 TGKIGTT
+1094 
-1101 IDIANPTPSSGYTV
+1101 
-1115 SFNTN
+1115 
-1120 GGNTINS
+1120 
-1127 MTSTKSFSGWIN
+1127 
-1139 LGAGSISETTF
+1139 
-1150 TYGEGNGSLKAN
+1150 
-1162 YKNNSITLPT
+1162 
-1172 PSKSGYTFVG
+1172 
-1182 WYTASSGGTKVSNT
+1182 NT
-1196 YTPTGNVTLY
+1196 YTPTGNITLY

-1295 YNISYN
+1295 YNINYN
-1301 LANGTYGSS
+1301 LANGTHGSS

-1469 SLTVKFT
+1469 SLTVKFKT
-1476 TSAGYTNTCTSA
+1476 AAGYTNTCTSA

-1494 SCTFDDKYYAP
+1494 SCTFNDGYYAP

-1536 TGSYELSFTK
+1536 TGSYELSPTQ
-1546 SDNTYTAKTSIG
+1546 SGNTYTATTSIG
-1558 SSGKRKLR
+1558 STGKRKLR

>member
-64 IPFAFKS
+64 IPFAFKN

-86 NEEEFIISKDSN
+86 NEEEFIVSKDSN

-172 NGKITNNNLSVDKY
+172 NGKITNNNLLVDKY

-194 EGQIVINF
+194 AGQIVINF
-202 KPDSTFAYYNNNCDF
+202 KPDSSFTYYNNNCDF

-232 SNKDITSDKECTIN
+232 PNKDITSDKECTIN
-246 LIATGLLVQYDLNG
+246 LIATGLLIQYDLNG
-260 GTGNCENLSVTKGS
+260 GTGNCESLSVTKGS

-297 GNTVTKDTIVNDNL
+297 GNIVTKDTIVNDNL
-311 KLTAEWEIKKYTLT
+311 KLTAQWEIKKYTLT

-380 AERPFSNWKLTK
+380 AERPFNNWKLTK

-419 GVNSNN
+419 RVNSNN
-425 TTLALISKAGHTCK
+425 TTLALISKTGHICK

-449 SYSSGYANYS
+449 SYTSGYTNYS

-477 LLDNQGATTAGTSS
+477 SLDNQGATTAGTSS

-499 ISNITVPAKKY
+499 ISNITVPAKAY

-518 TKTEEKTVNLTFGG
+518 TKTEEKTVKLTFGG
-532 YYSEKNGKGIQYI
+532 YYSETNGKGIQYI

-613 TNVNYT
+613 NANSYT

-627 IWNNTTSNSTKTG
+627 TWNNTTSNSTKTG
-640 TTNSKLSIANPTPK
+640 TTNSTLSIANPTP
-654 GYTVSFNP
+654 
-662 NGGNNV
+662 
-668 NSITSQRTFKNWS
+668 
-681 LSGPGS
+681 
-687 MSGTTYTFGAGNA
+687 
-700 TLTANYNNGSI
+700 
-711 TLPSATKAGHN
+711 
-722 FKGWYNNGC
+722 
-731 GTTFIGNA
+731 
-739 GESYTPTSNVT
+739 
-750 LKACYSYYAYILD
+750 
-763 VYPNGGTWNGTTE
+763 
-776 KTRIEPL
+776 
-783 AKPKPSIYGNTE
+783 PK
-795 YTGKIYSTIEIPNP
+795 
-809 IPPSGYTVSFN
+809 GYTVSFN

-832 TKSFDRWDNSSPGK
+832 TKSFNGWNNSSPGT

-861 TAKYKNNSVNLPT
+861 TANYKNNSVNLPT
-874 PTKSGYTF
+874 PTKLGYTF
-882 VGWYTASSGGTKVS
+882 GGWYTASSGGTKV
-896 NTYIP
+896 N
-901 EKNITL
+901 
-907 YAHWSANSYT
+907 
-917 LTINPNGGKWNNST
+917 
-931 SNSTKTGKT
+931 
-940 NSTVTIDN
+940 
-948 PTPIGFTVSFDSN
+948 
-961 GGNNVS
+961 
-967 SITSQR
+967 
-973 TFANWSL
+973 
-980 SGSGSISGTTY
+980 
-991 TFGAGNA
+991 
-998 TLTANYN
+998 
-1005 NGSITLP
+1005 
-1012 SATKAGYKFK
+1012 
-1022 GWYSNGCGTT
+1022 
-1032 LIGNAGES
+1032 
-1040 YTPTSNITLKAC
+1040 
-1052 YSYIAYIL
+1052 
-1060 DVNPNGGT
+1060 
-1068 WNGTTS
+1068 
-1074 TTRINPLASPK
+1074 
-1085 PSINGQTEY
+1085 
-1094 TGKIGTT
+1094 
-1101 IDIANPTPSSGYTV
+1101 
-1115 SFNTN
+1115 
-1120 GGNTINS
+1120 
-1127 MTSTKSFSGWIN
+1127 
-1139 LGAGSISETTF
+1139 
-1150 TYGEGNGSLKAN
+1150 
-1162 YKNNSITLPT
+1162 
-1172 PSKSGYTFVG
+1172 
-1182 WYTASSGGTKVSNT
+1182 NT
-1196 YTPTGNVTLY
+1196 YTPTGNITLY

-1221 GCGTLGVSYV
+1221 GCGTLRVSYV

-1256 KKFDGW
+1256 KNFDGW

-1295 YNISYN
+1295 YNINYN
-1301 LANGTYGSS
+1301 LANGTHGSS

-1323 SKPSKKVTISL
+1323 SKPSKKVTINL
-1334 SRGTNASNAKIS
+1334 SRGTNASNATIS

-1398 ATNNATVNLT
+1398 VTNNATVKLT
-1408 ANWTQKN
+1408 ANWTQKS

-1424 GYTCGWATSSNATT
+1424 GYKCGWATSSTATT
-1438 YKYESGATYVPN
+1438 YTYESGATYVPN

-1476 TSAGYTNTCTSA
+1476 TSAGYTNTCTST
-1488 YTTSHG
+1488 YTTTHG
-1494 SCTFDDKYYAP
+1494 SCTFDDGYYAP

-1546 SDNTYTAKTSIG
+1546 SGNTYTATTSIG
-1558 SSGKRKLR
+1558 STGKRKLR
-1566 ITATNNKGKTG
+1566 ITATNNQGKTG

-1587 RTFAAQNN
+1587 QTFAAQNN

-1615 CTNASKSPCGQMQKD
+1615 CTNASKSPCGQMQAD
-1630 TLGLISQGAELCY
+1630 TLGLISKGAELCY

-1694 SKLTAWC
+1694 SKLVAWC
-1701 KNASCGGGW
+1701 NNASCGYGW

>member
-1 MKKVFTF
+1 MKKVFAF

-64 IPFAFKS
+64 IPFAFKNS
-71 NKSTV
+71 KSTV

-86 NEEEFIISKDSN
+86 NEEEFIVSKDSN

-297 GNTVTKDTIVNDNL
+297 GNTVTKDTVVNDNL

-499 ISNITVPAKKY
+499 ISNITVPAKEY

-518 TKTEEKTVNLTFGG
+518 TKTEEKKVKLTFGG
-532 YYSEKNGKGIQYI
+532 YYSETNGKGIQYI
-545 NASGSGVKAYDK
+545 NASGSGVKSYDK

-654 GYTVSFNP
+654 GYTVSFNS

-668 NSITSQRTFKNWS
+668 NSITSQRTFTNWS
-681 LSGPGS
+681 LSGSGS
-687 MSGTTYTFGAGNA
+687 ISGTTYTFGSGNA

-711 TLPSATKAGHN
+711 TLPSATKAGHK
-722 FKGWYNNGC
+722 FKGWYSNGC

-783 AKPKPSIYGNTE
+783 ANPKPSIYGNTD
-795 YTGKIYSTIEIPNP
+795 YTGKIGSTIDIPNP

-820 TNGGSSVSSITS
+820 TNGGSSISSITS
-832 TKSFDRWDNSSPGK
+832 TKSFNGWNNSSPGT

-861 TAKYKNNSVNLPT
+861 TANYKNNSVNLPK

-882 VGWYTASSGGTKVS
+882 NGWYTASSGGTKVN
-896 NTYIP
+896 NTYTP
-901 EKNITL
+901 TENITL
-907 YAHWSANSYT
+907 YAHWSANSY
-917 LTINPNGGKWNNST
+917 
-931 SNSTKTGKT
+931 
-940 NSTVTIDN
+940 
-948 PTPIGFTVSFDSN
+948 
-961 GGNNVS
+961 
-967 SITSQR
+967 R
-973 TFANWSL
+973 
-980 SGSGSISGTTY
+980 
-991 TFGAGNA
+991 
-998 TLTANYN
+998 
-1005 NGSITLP
+1005 
-1012 SATKAGYKFK
+1012 
-1022 GWYSNGCGTT
+1022 
-1032 LIGNAGES
+1032 
-1040 YTPTSNITLKAC
+1040 
-1052 YSYIAYIL
+1052 
-1060 DVNPNGGT
+1060 
-1068 WNGTTS
+1068 
-1074 TTRINPLASPK
+1074 
-1085 PSINGQTEY
+1085 
-1094 TGKIGTT
+1094 
-1101 IDIANPTPSSGYTV
+1101 
-1115 SFNTN
+1115 
-1120 GGNTINS
+1120 
-1127 MTSTKSFSGWIN
+1127 
-1139 LGAGSISETTF
+1139 
-1150 TYGEGNGSLKAN
+1150 
-1162 YKNNSITLPT
+1162 
-1172 PSKSGYTFVG
+1172 
-1182 WYTASSGGTKVSNT
+1182 
-1196 YTPTGNVTLY
+1196 
-1206 AHWSANSYTLSFDAN
+1206 LSFDAN
-1221 GCGTLGVSYV
+1221 GCGALGVSYV

-1334 SRGTNASNAKIS
+1334 SRGTNASDAKIS

-1546 SDNTYTAKTSIG
+1546 SGNTYTAKTSIG

>member
-64 IPFAFKS
+64 IPFAFKN
-71 NKSTV
+71 NKSMV

-86 NEEEFIISKDSN
+86 NEEEFIVSKDSN

-123 NNDVI
+123 NNDVK

-172 NGKITNNNLSVDKY
+172 NGKITNNNLLVNKY

-194 EGQIVINF
+194 AGQIVINF
-202 KPDSTFAYYNNNCDF
+202 KPDSSFTYYNNNCDF

-232 SNKDITSDKECTIN
+232 PNKDITSDKECTIN
-246 LIATGLLVQYDLNG
+246 LIAAGLLVQYDLNG
-260 GTGNCENLSVTKGS
+260 GTGNCESLSVTKGS

-297 GNTVTKDTIVNDNL
+297 GNIVTKDTIVNDNL

-325 VKPNGGVWNN
+325 
-335 QTENKTIEQE
+335 
-345 YMSTTTIDNPTKGS
+345 
-359 TYKITF
+359 
-365 DSNNTNATISKNIVE
+365 
-380 AERPFSNWKLTK
+380 
-392 DVNDVTTKLENN
+392 
-404 KFTFGTSNATIEANY
+404 
-419 GVNSNN
+419 
-425 TTLALISKAGHTCK
+425 
-439 WNTKSDGSGT
+439 
-449 SYSSGYANYS
+449 
-459 ANSNITLYA
+459 
-468 ICSANSYKV
+468 
-477 LLDNQGATTAGTSS
+477 
-491 VSVTYGKN
+491 
-499 ISNITVPAKKY
+499 
-510 KVTLVYDS
+510 
-518 TKTEEKTVNLTFGG
+518 
-532 YYSEKNGKGIQYI
+532 
-545 NASGSGVKAYDK
+545 
-557 ASNTTLYAKWNS
+557 
-569 ASITLPTPSK
+569 
-579 TGYTFDGWYT
+579 
-589 QSSGG
+589 
-594 TKVSNTYTPAG
+594 
-605 NVTLYAHW
+605 
-613 TNVNYT
+613 
-619 LTINPNGG
+619 INPNGG
-627 IWNNTTSNSTKTG
+627 TWNNTTSNSTKTG
-640 TTNSKLSIANPTPK
+640 TINSTLSIANPTPK
-654 GYTVSFNP
+654 GYTVSFNS

-668 NSITSQRTFKNWS
+668 KSITSQRTFKNWS
-681 LSGPGS
+681 LSGSGS
-687 MSGTTYTFGAGNA
+687 MSGTTYTFGSGNA

-722 FKGWYNNGC
+722 FKGWYSNGC

-750 LKACYSYYAYILD
+750 LKACYTYYAYILD

-783 AKPKPSIYGNTE
+783 ANPKPSIYGNTD
-795 YTGKIYSTIEIPNP
+795 YTGKIGSTIDIPNP

-832 TKSFDRWDNSSPGK
+832 TKSFNGWNNSSPGT

-861 TAKYKNNSVNLPT
+861 TANYKNNSVNLPK

-882 VGWYTASSGGTKVS
+882 VGWYTASSGGTKV
-896 NTYIP
+896 N
-901 EKNITL
+901 
-907 YAHWSANSYT
+907 
-917 LTINPNGGKWNNST
+917 
-931 SNSTKTGKT
+931 
-940 NSTVTIDN
+940 
-948 PTPIGFTVSFDSN
+948 
-961 GGNNVS
+961 
-967 SITSQR
+967 
-973 TFANWSL
+973 
-980 SGSGSISGTTY
+980 
-991 TFGAGNA
+991 
-998 TLTANYN
+998 
-1005 NGSITLP
+1005 
-1012 SATKAGYKFK
+1012 
-1022 GWYSNGCGTT
+1022 
-1032 LIGNAGES
+1032 
-1040 YTPTSNITLKAC
+1040 
-1052 YSYIAYIL
+1052 
-1060 DVNPNGGT
+1060 
-1068 WNGTTS
+1068 
-1074 TTRINPLASPK
+1074 
-1085 PSINGQTEY
+1085 
-1094 TGKIGTT
+1094 
-1101 IDIANPTPSSGYTV
+1101 
-1115 SFNTN
+1115 
-1120 GGNTINS
+1120 
-1127 MTSTKSFSGWIN
+1127 
-1139 LGAGSISETTF
+1139 
-1150 TYGEGNGSLKAN
+1150 
-1162 YKNNSITLPT
+1162 
-1172 PSKSGYTFVG
+1172 
-1182 WYTASSGGTKVSNT
+1182 NT
-1196 YTPTGNVTLY
+1196 YTPTENITLY

-1256 KKFDGW
+1256 KNFDGW

-1295 YNISYN
+1295 YNITYN
-1301 LANGTYGSS
+1301 LANGTHGSS
-1310 HPTSAKYGDVINI
+1310 HPTSAKYEDVINI
-1323 SKPSKKVTISL
+1323 SKPSKKVTINL
-1334 SRGTNASNAKIS
+1334 SRGTNASNATIS

-1380 QWSSGST
+1380 QWSSSST

-1398 ATNNATVNLT
+1398 VTNNATVKLT
-1408 ANWTQKN
+1408 ANWTQKS

-1424 GYTCGWATSSNATT
+1424 GYKCGWATSSTATT
-1438 YKYESGATYVPN
+1438 YTYESGATYVPN
-1450 ANGSS
+1450 ANGSA
-1455 NLTLYGVCKRIAPP
+1455 NITLYGVCKRIASPT
-1469 SLTVKFT
+1469 LTVKFT
-1476 TSAGYTNTCTSA
+1476 TSAGYTNTCTDT

-1494 SCTFDDKYYAP
+1494 SCTFNDGYYAP

-1512 TDTNEVTNMKLEY
+1512 TDTNTVTNMKLEY
-1525 NKPGQTSYTDI
+1525 NKPEQTSYTDI
-1536 TGSYELSFTK
+1536 IGSYELSPTK
-1546 SDNTYTAKTSIG
+1546 SGNTYTATTSIG
-1558 SSGKRKLR
+1558 STGKRKLR
-1566 ITATNNKGKTG
+1566 ITATNSQGKTS

-1587 RTFAAQNN
+1587 QTFAAQNN
-1595 CSDKTLTAD
+1595 CSDKTLTAA

-1615 CTNASKSPCGQMQKD
+1615 CTNANKSPCGQMQAD
-1630 TLGLISQGAELCY
+1630 TIGLISQGAELCY

-1648 SSSNV
+1648 SSSNI

-1661 ESQFSHKGGVL
+1661 ESQFKYKGGVL
-1672 TKGYPGYGTATTKTF
+1672 TPKYPGYGTATTKTF

-1701 KNASCGGGW
+1701 NNASCGYGW

>member
-64 IPFAFKS
+64 IPFAFKN

-86 NEEEFIISKDSN
+86 NEEEFIVSKDSN

-297 GNTVTKDTIVNDNL
+297 GNTITKDTVVNDNL

-477 LLDNQGATTAGTSS
+477 LLDNQGATTAGTSN

-499 ISNITVPAKKY
+499 ISNITVPAKEY

-518 TKTEEKTVNLTFGG
+518 TKTEEKKVKLTFGG
-532 YYSEKNGKGIQYI
+532 YYSETNGKGIQYI

-654 GYTVSFNP
+654 GYTVSFNS

-668 NSITSQRTFKNWS
+668 NSITSQRTFTNWS
-681 LSGPGS
+681 LSGSGS
-687 MSGTTYTFGAGNA
+687 ISGTTYTFGSGNA

-711 TLPSATKAGHN
+711 TLPSATKAGHK
-722 FKGWYNNGC
+722 FKGWYSNGC

-783 AKPKPSIYGNTE
+783 ANPKPSIYGNTD
-795 YTGKIYSTIEIPNP
+795 YTGKIGSTIDIPNP

-820 TNGGSSVSSITS
+820 TNGGSSISSITS
-832 TKSFDRWDNSSPGK
+832 TKSFNGWNNSSPGT

-861 TAKYKNNSVNLPT
+861 TANYKNNSVNLPK

-882 VGWYTASSGGTKVS
+882 GGWYTASSGGTKV
-896 NTYIP
+896 N
-901 EKNITL
+901 
-907 YAHWSANSYT
+907 
-917 LTINPNGGKWNNST
+917 
-931 SNSTKTGKT
+931 
-940 NSTVTIDN
+940 
-948 PTPIGFTVSFDSN
+948 
-961 GGNNVS
+961 
-967 SITSQR
+967 
-973 TFANWSL
+973 
-980 SGSGSISGTTY
+980 
-991 TFGAGNA
+991 
-998 TLTANYN
+998 
-1005 NGSITLP
+1005 
-1012 SATKAGYKFK
+1012 
-1022 GWYSNGCGTT
+1022 
-1032 LIGNAGES
+1032 
-1040 YTPTSNITLKAC
+1040 
-1052 YSYIAYIL
+1052 
-1060 DVNPNGGT
+1060 
-1068 WNGTTS
+1068 
-1074 TTRINPLASPK
+1074 
-1085 PSINGQTEY
+1085 
-1094 TGKIGTT
+1094 
-1101 IDIANPTPSSGYTV
+1101 
-1115 SFNTN
+1115 
-1120 GGNTINS
+1120 
-1127 MTSTKSFSGWIN
+1127 
-1139 LGAGSISETTF
+1139 
-1150 TYGEGNGSLKAN
+1150 
-1162 YKNNSITLPT
+1162 
-1172 PSKSGYTFVG
+1172 
-1182 WYTASSGGTKVSNT
+1182 NT
-1196 YTPTGNVTLY
+1196 YTPTGNITLY

-1295 YNISYN
+1295 YNINYN
-1301 LANGTYGSS
+1301 LANGTHGSS

-1408 ANWTQKN
+1408 ANWTQKS

-1424 GYTCGWATSSNATT
+1424 GYTCGWATSSTATT

>member
-64 IPFAFKS
+64 IPFAFKN

-86 NEEEFIISKDSN
+86 NEEEFIVSKDSN

-392 DVNDVTTKLENN
+392 DINDVTTKLENN

-499 ISNITVPAKKY
+499 ISNITVPAKEY

-518 TKTEEKTVNLTFGG
+518 TKTEEKTVKLTFGG

-557 ASNTTLYAKWNS
+557 ATNTTLYAKWNS

-654 GYTVSFNP
+654 GYTVSFNS

-668 NSITSQRTFKNWS
+668 NSITSQRTFTNWS

-711 TLPSATKAGHN
+711 TLPSVSKAGHK
-722 FKGWYNNGC
+722 FKGWYSNGC
-731 GTTFIGNA
+731 SGTFIGNA

-783 AKPKPSIYGNTE
+783 ANPKPSIYGNTD
-795 YTGKIYSTIEIPNP
+795 YTGKIGSTIDIPNP

-820 TNGGSSVSSITS
+820 TNGGSSISSITS
-832 TKSFDRWDNSSPGK
+832 TKSFNGWNNSSPGT

-861 TAKYKNNSVNLPT
+861 TANYKNNSVNLPT

-882 VGWYTASSGGTKVS
+882 NGWYTASSGGTKVS

-901 EKNITL
+901 EENITL
-907 YAHWSANSYT
+907 YAHWSANSY
-917 LTINPNGGKWNNST
+917 
-931 SNSTKTGKT
+931 
-940 NSTVTIDN
+940 
-948 PTPIGFTVSFDSN
+948 
-961 GGNNVS
+961 
-967 SITSQR
+967 R
-973 TFANWSL
+973 
-980 SGSGSISGTTY
+980 
-991 TFGAGNA
+991 
-998 TLTANYN
+998 
-1005 NGSITLP
+1005 
-1012 SATKAGYKFK
+1012 
-1022 GWYSNGCGTT
+1022 
-1032 LIGNAGES
+1032 
-1040 YTPTSNITLKAC
+1040 
-1052 YSYIAYIL
+1052 
-1060 DVNPNGGT
+1060 
-1068 WNGTTS
+1068 
-1074 TTRINPLASPK
+1074 
-1085 PSINGQTEY
+1085 
-1094 TGKIGTT
+1094 
-1101 IDIANPTPSSGYTV
+1101 
-1115 SFNTN
+1115 
-1120 GGNTINS
+1120 
-1127 MTSTKSFSGWIN
+1127 
-1139 LGAGSISETTF
+1139 
-1150 TYGEGNGSLKAN
+1150 
-1162 YKNNSITLPT
+1162 
-1172 PSKSGYTFVG
+1172 
-1182 WYTASSGGTKVSNT
+1182 
-1196 YTPTGNVTLY
+1196 
-1206 AHWSANSYTLSFDAN
+1206 LSFDAN

-1469 SLTVKFT
+1469 SLTVKFKT
-1476 TSAGYTNTCTSA
+1476 AAGYTNTCTDT

-1494 SCTFDDKYYAP
+1494 SCTFNDGYYAP

-1536 TGSYELSFTK
+1536 TGSYELSPTK
-1546 SDNTYTAKTSIG
+1546 SGNTYTATTSIG
-1558 SSGKRKLR
+1558 STGKRKLR

-1587 RTFAAQNN
+1587 QTFAAQNN

-1648 SSSNV
+1648 STSNV

-1701 KNASCGGGW
+1701 NNASCGYGW
-1710 VIKPEI
+1710 VITPKIQ

>member
-64 IPFAFKS
+64 IPFAFKNS
-71 NKSTV
+71 KSTV

-86 NEEEFIISKDSN
+86 NEEEFIVSKDSN

-172 NGKITNNNLSVDKY
+172 NGKITNNNLLVDKY

-297 GNTVTKDTIVNDNL
+297 GNTVTKDTVVNDNL

-439 WNTKSDGSGT
+439 WNTKNDGSGT
-449 SYSSGYANYS
+449 SYSSGYTNYS

-499 ISNITVPAKKY
+499 ISNITVPAKEY

-518 TKTEEKTVNLTFGG
+518 TKTEEKTVKLTFGG

-545 NASGSGVKAYDK
+545 NASGSGVKSYDK
-557 ASNTTLYAKWNS
+557 ATNTTLYAKWNS

-654 GYTVSFNP
+654 GYTVSFNS

-668 NSITSQRTFKNWS
+668 NSITSQRTFTNWS

-711 TLPSATKAGHN
+711 TLPSVSKAGHK
-722 FKGWYNNGC
+722 FKGWYSNGC
-731 GTTFIGNA
+731 SGTFIGNA

-783 AKPKPSIYGNTE
+783 ANPKPSIYGNTD
-795 YTGKIYSTIEIPNP
+795 YTGKIGSTIDIPNP

-820 TNGGSSVSSITS
+820 TNGGSSISSITS
-832 TKSFDRWDNSSPGK
+832 TKSFNGWNNSSPGT

-861 TAKYKNNSVNLPT
+861 TANYKNNSVNLPT

-882 VGWYTASSGGTKVS
+882 GGWYTASSGGTKV
-896 NTYIP
+896 N
-901 EKNITL
+901 
-907 YAHWSANSYT
+907 
-917 LTINPNGGKWNNST
+917 
-931 SNSTKTGKT
+931 
-940 NSTVTIDN
+940 
-948 PTPIGFTVSFDSN
+948 
-961 GGNNVS
+961 
-967 SITSQR
+967 
-973 TFANWSL
+973 
-980 SGSGSISGTTY
+980 
-991 TFGAGNA
+991 
-998 TLTANYN
+998 
-1005 NGSITLP
+1005 
-1012 SATKAGYKFK
+1012 
-1022 GWYSNGCGTT
+1022 
-1032 LIGNAGES
+1032 
-1040 YTPTSNITLKAC
+1040 
-1052 YSYIAYIL
+1052 
-1060 DVNPNGGT
+1060 
-1068 WNGTTS
+1068 
-1074 TTRINPLASPK
+1074 
-1085 PSINGQTEY
+1085 
-1094 TGKIGTT
+1094 
-1101 IDIANPTPSSGYTV
+1101 
-1115 SFNTN
+1115 
-1120 GGNTINS
+1120 
-1127 MTSTKSFSGWIN
+1127 
-1139 LGAGSISETTF
+1139 
-1150 TYGEGNGSLKAN
+1150 
-1162 YKNNSITLPT
+1162 
-1172 PSKSGYTFVG
+1172 
-1182 WYTASSGGTKVSNT
+1182 NT
-1196 YTPTGNVTLY
+1196 YTPTENITLY

-1424 GYTCGWATSSNATT
+1424 GYTCGWATSSTATT

-1536 TGSYELSFTK
+1536 TGSYELSPTK
-1546 SDNTYTAKTSIG
+1546 SGNTYTATTSIG
-1558 SSGKRKLR
+1558 STGKRKLR

-1648 SSSNV
+1648 STSNV

-1701 KNASCGGGW
+1701 NNASCGYGW
-1710 VIKPEI
+1710 VITPKIQ

>member
-64 IPFAFKS
+64 IPFAFKN

-86 NEEEFIISKDSN
+86 NEEEFIVSKDSN

-123 NNDVI
+123 NNDVK

-172 NGKITNNNLSVDKY
+172 NGKITNNNLLVNKY

-194 EGQIVINF
+194 AGQIVINF
-202 KPDSTFAYYNNNCDF
+202 KPDSSFTYYNNNCDF

-232 SNKDITSDKECTIN
+232 PNKDITSDKECTIN

-260 GTGNCENLSVTKGS
+260 GTGNCESLSVTKGS

-297 GNTVTKDTIVNDNL
+297 GNIVTKDTIVNDNL

-325 VKPNGGVWNN
+325 
-335 QTENKTIEQE
+335 
-345 YMSTTTIDNPTKGS
+345 
-359 TYKITF
+359 
-365 DSNNTNATISKNIVE
+365 
-380 AERPFSNWKLTK
+380 
-392 DVNDVTTKLENN
+392 
-404 KFTFGTSNATIEANY
+404 
-419 GVNSNN
+419 
-425 TTLALISKAGHTCK
+425 
-439 WNTKSDGSGT
+439 
-449 SYSSGYANYS
+449 
-459 ANSNITLYA
+459 
-468 ICSANSYKV
+468 
-477 LLDNQGATTAGTSS
+477 
-491 VSVTYGKN
+491 
-499 ISNITVPAKKY
+499 
-510 KVTLVYDS
+510 
-518 TKTEEKTVNLTFGG
+518 
-532 YYSEKNGKGIQYI
+532 
-545 NASGSGVKAYDK
+545 
-557 ASNTTLYAKWNS
+557 
-569 ASITLPTPSK
+569 
-579 TGYTFDGWYT
+579 
-589 QSSGG
+589 
-594 TKVSNTYTPAG
+594 
-605 NVTLYAHW
+605 
-613 TNVNYT
+613 
-619 LTINPNGG
+619 INPNGG
-627 IWNNTTSNSTKTG
+627 TWNNTTSNSTKTG

-654 GYTVSFNP
+654 GYTVSFNS

-668 NSITSQRTFKNWS
+668 KSITSQRTFKNWS
-681 LSGPGS
+681 LSGSGS
-687 MSGTTYTFGAGNA
+687 MSGTTYTFGSGNA

-722 FKGWYNNGC
+722 FKGWYSNGC
-731 GTTFIGNA
+731 GSTFIGNA

-750 LKACYSYYAYILD
+750 LRACYSYYAYILD

-783 AKPKPSIYGNTE
+783 ANPKPSIYGNTD
-795 YTGKIYSTIEIPNP
+795 YTGKIGSTIDIPNP
-809 IPPSGYTVSFN
+809 TPPSGHTVSFN

-832 TKSFDRWDNSSPGK
+832 TKSFNGWNNSSPGT

-861 TAKYKNNSVNLPT
+861 TANYKNNSVNLPK

-882 VGWYTASSGGTKVS
+882 VGWYTASSGGTKV
-896 NTYIP
+896 N
-901 EKNITL
+901 
-907 YAHWSANSYT
+907 
-917 LTINPNGGKWNNST
+917 
-931 SNSTKTGKT
+931 
-940 NSTVTIDN
+940 
-948 PTPIGFTVSFDSN
+948 
-961 GGNNVS
+961 
-967 SITSQR
+967 
-973 TFANWSL
+973 
-980 SGSGSISGTTY
+980 
-991 TFGAGNA
+991 
-998 TLTANYN
+998 
-1005 NGSITLP
+1005 
-1012 SATKAGYKFK
+1012 
-1022 GWYSNGCGTT
+1022 
-1032 LIGNAGES
+1032 
-1040 YTPTSNITLKAC
+1040 
-1052 YSYIAYIL
+1052 
-1060 DVNPNGGT
+1060 
-1068 WNGTTS
+1068 
-1074 TTRINPLASPK
+1074 
-1085 PSINGQTEY
+1085 
-1094 TGKIGTT
+1094 
-1101 IDIANPTPSSGYTV
+1101 
-1115 SFNTN
+1115 
-1120 GGNTINS
+1120 
-1127 MTSTKSFSGWIN
+1127 
-1139 LGAGSISETTF
+1139 
-1150 TYGEGNGSLKAN
+1150 
-1162 YKNNSITLPT
+1162 
-1172 PSKSGYTFVG
+1172 
-1182 WYTASSGGTKVSNT
+1182 NT
-1196 YTPTGNVTLY
+1196 YTPTENITLY

-1256 KKFDGW
+1256 KNFDGW

-1295 YNISYN
+1295 YNITYN
-1301 LANGTYGSS
+1301 LANGTHGSS
-1310 HPTSAKYGDVINI
+1310 HPTSAKYEDVINI
-1323 SKPSKKVTISL
+1323 SKPSKKVTINL
-1334 SRGTNASNAKIS
+1334 SRGTNASNATIS

-1380 QWSSGST
+1380 QWSSSST

-1398 ATNNATVNLT
+1398 VTNNATVKLT
-1408 ANWTQKN
+1408 ANWTQKS

-1424 GYTCGWATSSNATT
+1424 GYKCGWATSSTATT
-1438 YKYESGATYVPN
+1438 YTYESGATYVPN
-1450 ANGSS
+1450 ANGSA
-1455 NLTLYGVCKRIAPP
+1455 NITLYGVCKRIASPT
-1469 SLTVKFT
+1469 LTVKFT
-1476 TSAGYTNTCTSA
+1476 TSAGYTNTCTDT

-1494 SCTFDDKYYAP
+1494 SCTFNDGYYAP

-1512 TDTNEVTNMKLEY
+1512 TDTNTVTNMKLEY
-1525 NKPGQTSYTDI
+1525 NKPEQTSYTDI
-1536 TGSYELSFTK
+1536 IGSYELSPTK
-1546 SDNTYTAKTSIG
+1546 SGNTYTATTSIG
-1558 SSGKRKLR
+1558 STGKRKLR
-1566 ITATNNKGKTG
+1566 ITATNSQGKTS

-1587 RTFAAQNN
+1587 QTFAAQNN
-1595 CSDKTLTAD
+1595 CSDKTLTAA

-1615 CTNASKSPCGQMQKD
+1615 CTNANKSPCGQMQAD
-1630 TLGLISQGAELCY
+1630 TIGLISQGAELCY

-1648 SSSNV
+1648 SSSNI

-1661 ESQFSHKGGVL
+1661 ESQFKYKGGVL
-1672 TKGYPGYGTATTKTF
+1672 TPKYPGYGTATTKTF

-1701 KNASCGGGW
+1701 NNASCGYGW

>member
-86 NEEEFIISKDSN
+86 NEEEFIVSKDSN

-172 NGKITNNNLSVDKY
+172 NGKITNNNLLVDKY

-477 LLDNQGATTAGTSS
+477 LLDNQGATTAGTSN

-499 ISNITVPAKKY
+499 ISNITVPAKEY

-518 TKTEEKTVNLTFGG
+518 TKTEEKTVKLTFGG
-532 YYSEKNGKGIQYI
+532 YYSETNGKGIQYI
-545 NASGSGVKAYDK
+545 NASGSGVKAYDI

-654 GYTVSFNP
+654 GYTVSFNTD
-662 NGGNNV
+662 GGNNV
-668 NSITSQRTFKNWS
+668 NSITSQRTFTNWS
-681 LSGPGS
+681 LSGSGS
-687 MSGTTYTFGAGNA
+687 ISGTTYTFGSGNA

-711 TLPSATKAGHN
+711 TLPSATKAGHK
-722 FKGWYNNGC
+722 FKGWYSNGC

-783 AKPKPSIYGNTE
+783 ANPKPSIYGNTN
-795 YTGKIYSTIEIPNP
+795 YTGKIGSTIDIPNP

-820 TNGGSSVSSITS
+820 TNGGSSISSITS
-832 TKSFDRWDNSSPGK
+832 TKSFNGWNNSSPGT

-861 TAKYKNNSVNLPT
+861 TANYKNNSVNLPT

-882 VGWYTASSGGTKVS
+882 GGWYTASSGGTKV
-896 NTYIP
+896 N
-901 EKNITL
+901 
-907 YAHWSANSYT
+907 
-917 LTINPNGGKWNNST
+917 
-931 SNSTKTGKT
+931 
-940 NSTVTIDN
+940 
-948 PTPIGFTVSFDSN
+948 
-961 GGNNVS
+961 
-967 SITSQR
+967 
-973 TFANWSL
+973 
-980 SGSGSISGTTY
+980 
-991 TFGAGNA
+991 
-998 TLTANYN
+998 
-1005 NGSITLP
+1005 
-1012 SATKAGYKFK
+1012 
-1022 GWYSNGCGTT
+1022 
-1032 LIGNAGES
+1032 
-1040 YTPTSNITLKAC
+1040 
-1052 YSYIAYIL
+1052 
-1060 DVNPNGGT
+1060 
-1068 WNGTTS
+1068 
-1074 TTRINPLASPK
+1074 
-1085 PSINGQTEY
+1085 
-1094 TGKIGTT
+1094 
-1101 IDIANPTPSSGYTV
+1101 
-1115 SFNTN
+1115 
-1120 GGNTINS
+1120 
-1127 MTSTKSFSGWIN
+1127 
-1139 LGAGSISETTF
+1139 
-1150 TYGEGNGSLKAN
+1150 
-1162 YKNNSITLPT
+1162 
-1172 PSKSGYTFVG
+1172 
-1182 WYTASSGGTKVSNT
+1182 NT
-1196 YTPTGNVTLY
+1196 YTPTGNITLY

-1295 YNISYN
+1295 YNINYN
-1301 LANGTYGSS
+1301 LANGTHGSS

-1424 GYTCGWATSSNATT
+1424 GYTCGWATSSTATT

-1615 CTNASKSPCGQMQKD
+1615 CTNASKSPCGQMQAD
-1630 TLGLISQGAELCY
+1630 TLGLISKGAELCY

>member
-64 IPFAFKS
+64 IPFAFKNS
-71 NKSTV
+71 KSTV

-86 NEEEFIISKDSN
+86 NEEEFIVSKDSN

-172 NGKITNNNLSVDKY
+172 NGKITNNNLLVDKY

-499 ISNITVPAKKY
+499 ISNITVPAKEY

-518 TKTEEKTVNLTFGG
+518 TKTEEKTVKLTFGG

-557 ASNTTLYAKWNS
+557 ATNTTLYAKWNS

-654 GYTVSFNP
+654 GYTVSFNS

-668 NSITSQRTFKNWS
+668 NSITSQRTFTNWS

-711 TLPSATKAGHN
+711 TLPSVSKAGHK
-722 FKGWYNNGC
+722 FKGWYSNGC
-731 GTTFIGNA
+731 SGTFIGNA

-783 AKPKPSIYGNTE
+783 ANPKPSIYGNTD
-795 YTGKIYSTIEIPNP
+795 YTGKIGSTIDIPNP

-820 TNGGSSVSSITS
+820 TNGGSSISSITS
-832 TKSFDRWDNSSPGK
+832 TKSFNGWNNSSPGT

-861 TAKYKNNSVNLPT
+861 TANYKNNSVNLPK

-882 VGWYTASSGGTKVS
+882 GGWYTASSGGTKV
-896 NTYIP
+896 N
-901 EKNITL
+901 
-907 YAHWSANSYT
+907 
-917 LTINPNGGKWNNST
+917 
-931 SNSTKTGKT
+931 
-940 NSTVTIDN
+940 
-948 PTPIGFTVSFDSN
+948 
-961 GGNNVS
+961 
-967 SITSQR
+967 
-973 TFANWSL
+973 
-980 SGSGSISGTTY
+980 
-991 TFGAGNA
+991 
-998 TLTANYN
+998 
-1005 NGSITLP
+1005 
-1012 SATKAGYKFK
+1012 
-1022 GWYSNGCGTT
+1022 
-1032 LIGNAGES
+1032 
-1040 YTPTSNITLKAC
+1040 
-1052 YSYIAYIL
+1052 
-1060 DVNPNGGT
+1060 
-1068 WNGTTS
+1068 
-1074 TTRINPLASPK
+1074 
-1085 PSINGQTEY
+1085 
-1094 TGKIGTT
+1094 
-1101 IDIANPTPSSGYTV
+1101 
-1115 SFNTN
+1115 
-1120 GGNTINS
+1120 
-1127 MTSTKSFSGWIN
+1127 
-1139 LGAGSISETTF
+1139 
-1150 TYGEGNGSLKAN
+1150 
-1162 YKNNSITLPT
+1162 
-1172 PSKSGYTFVG
+1172 
-1182 WYTASSGGTKVSNT
+1182 NT
-1196 YTPTGNVTLY
+1196 YTPTGNITLY

-1615 CTNASKSPCGQMQKD
+1615 CTNASKSPCGQMQAD
-1630 TLGLISQGAELCY
+1630 TLGLISKGAELCY

>member
-64 IPFAFKS
+64 IPFAFKN

-86 NEEEFIISKDSN
+86 NEEEFIVSKDSN

-172 NGKITNNNLSVDKY
+172 NGKITNNNLLVDKY

-194 EGQIVINF
+194 AGQIVINF
-202 KPDSTFAYYNNNCDF
+202 KPDSSFTYYNNNCDF

-232 SNKDITSDKECTIN
+232 PNKDITSDKECTIN

-260 GTGNCENLSVTKGS
+260 GTGNCESLSVTKGS

-297 GNTVTKDTIVNDNL
+297 GNIVTKDTIVNDNL
-311 KLTAEWEIKKYTLT
+311 KLTAQWEIKKYTLT

-380 AERPFSNWKLTK
+380 AERPFNNWKLTK

-419 GVNSNN
+419 RVNSNN
-425 TTLALISKAGHTCK
+425 TTLALISKTGHICK

-449 SYSSGYANYS
+449 SYTSGYTNYS

-477 LLDNQGATTAGTSS
+477 SLDNQGATTAGTSS

-499 ISNITVPAKKY
+499 ISNITVPAKAY

-518 TKTEEKTVNLTFGG
+518 TKTEEKTVKLTFGG
-532 YYSEKNGKGIQYI
+532 YYSETNGKGIQYI

-640 TTNSKLSIANPTPK
+640 TTNSTLSIANPTPK
-654 GYTVSFNP
+654 GYTVSFNTD
-662 NGGNNV
+662 GGNNV
-668 NSITSQRTFKNWS
+668 NSITSQRTFTNWS
-681 LSGPGS
+681 LSGSGS
-687 MSGTTYTFGAGNA
+687 ISGTTYTFGAGNG

-711 TLPSATKAGHN
+711 TLPSVSKAGHK
-722 FKGWYNNGC
+722 FKGWYSNGC
-731 GTTFIGNA
+731 SGTFIGNA

-783 AKPKPSIYGNTE
+783 ANPKPSIYGNTN
-795 YTGKIYSTIEIPNP
+795 YTGKIGSTIDIPNP
-809 IPPSGYTVSFN
+809 IPPSGYTVSFD

-832 TKSFDRWDNSSPGK
+832 TKSFNGWNNSSPGT

-861 TAKYKNNSVNLPT
+861 TANYKNNSVNLPT
-874 PTKSGYTF
+874 PTKLGYTF
-882 VGWYTASSGGTKVS
+882 GGWYTASSGGTKV
-896 NTYIP
+896 N
-901 EKNITL
+901 
-907 YAHWSANSYT
+907 
-917 LTINPNGGKWNNST
+917 
-931 SNSTKTGKT
+931 
-940 NSTVTIDN
+940 
-948 PTPIGFTVSFDSN
+948 
-961 GGNNVS
+961 
-967 SITSQR
+967 
-973 TFANWSL
+973 
-980 SGSGSISGTTY
+980 
-991 TFGAGNA
+991 
-998 TLTANYN
+998 
-1005 NGSITLP
+1005 
-1012 SATKAGYKFK
+1012 
-1022 GWYSNGCGTT
+1022 
-1032 LIGNAGES
+1032 
-1040 YTPTSNITLKAC
+1040 
-1052 YSYIAYIL
+1052 
-1060 DVNPNGGT
+1060 
-1068 WNGTTS
+1068 
-1074 TTRINPLASPK
+1074 
-1085 PSINGQTEY
+1085 
-1094 TGKIGTT
+1094 
-1101 IDIANPTPSSGYTV
+1101 
-1115 SFNTN
+1115 
-1120 GGNTINS
+1120 
-1127 MTSTKSFSGWIN
+1127 
-1139 LGAGSISETTF
+1139 
-1150 TYGEGNGSLKAN
+1150 
-1162 YKNNSITLPT
+1162 
-1172 PSKSGYTFVG
+1172 
-1182 WYTASSGGTKVSNT
+1182 NT
-1196 YTPTGNVTLY
+1196 YTPTGNITLY

-1221 GCGTLGVSYV
+1221 GCGTLRVSYV

-1256 KKFDGW
+1256 KNFDGW

-1295 YNISYN
+1295 YNINYN
-1301 LANGTYGSS
+1301 LANGTHGSS

-1323 SKPSKKVTISL
+1323 SKPSKKVTINL
-1334 SRGTNASNAKIS
+1334 SRGTNASNATIS

-1398 ATNNATVNLT
+1398 VTNNATVKLT
-1408 ANWTQKN
+1408 ANWTQKS

-1424 GYTCGWATSSNATT
+1424 GYKCGWATSSTATT
-1438 YKYESGATYVPN
+1438 YTYESGATYVPN

-1476 TSAGYTNTCTSA
+1476 TSAGYTNTCTST
-1488 YTTSHG
+1488 YTTTHG
-1494 SCTFDDKYYAP
+1494 SCTFDDGYYAP

-1536 TGSYELSFTK
+1536 TGSYELSPTK
-1546 SDNTYTAKTSIG
+1546 SGNTYTATTSIG
-1558 SSGKRKLR
+1558 STGKRKLR
-1566 ITATNNKGKTG
+1566 ITATNNQGKTG

-1587 RTFAAQNN
+1587 QTFAAQNN
-1595 CSDKTLTAD
+1595 CTDKTITAT

-1615 CTNASKSPCGQMQKD
+1615 CTNASKSPCGQMQAD
-1630 TLGLISQGAELCY
+1630 TLGLISKGAELCY

>member
-64 IPFAFKS
+64 IPFAFKN

-86 NEEEFIISKDSN
+86 NEEEFIVSKDSN

-172 NGKITNNNLSVDKY
+172 NGKITNNNLLVDKY

-260 GTGNCENLSVTKGS
+260 GTGNCESLSVTKGS

-297 GNTVTKDTIVNDNL
+297 GNIVTKDTIVNDNL
-311 KLTAEWEIKKYTLT
+311 KLTAQWEIKKYTLT

-380 AERPFSNWKLTK
+380 AERPFNNWKLTK

-419 GVNSNN
+419 RVNSNN
-425 TTLALISKAGHTCK
+425 TTLALISKTGHICK

-449 SYSSGYANYS
+449 SYTSGYTNYS

-477 LLDNQGATTAGTSS
+477 SLDNQGATTAGTSS

-499 ISNITVPAKKY
+499 ISNITVPAKAY

-518 TKTEEKTVNLTFGG
+518 TKTEEKTVKLTFGG
-532 YYSEKNGKGIQYI
+532 YYSETNGKGIQYI

-640 TTNSKLSIANPTPK
+640 TTNSTLSIANPTPPK
-654 GYTVSFNP
+654 GYTVSFNTD
-662 NGGNNV
+662 GGNNV
-668 NSITSQRTFKNWS
+668 NSITSQRTFTNWS
-681 LSGPGS
+681 LSGSGS
-687 MSGTTYTFGAGNA
+687 ISGTTYTFGAGNA

-711 TLPSATKAGHN
+711 TLPSVSKAGHK
-722 FKGWYNNGC
+722 FKGWYSNGC
-731 GTTFIGNA
+731 SGTFIGNA

-776 KTRIEPL
+776 KTRIEPR
-783 AKPKPSIYGNTE
+783 ANPKPSIYGNTN
-795 YTGKIYSTIEIPNP
+795 YTGKIGSTIDIPNP
-809 IPPSGYTVSFN
+809 IPPSGYTVSFD

-832 TKSFDRWDNSSPGK
+832 TKSFNGWNNSSPGT

-861 TAKYKNNSVNLPT
+861 TANYKNNSVNLPT
-874 PTKSGYTF
+874 PTKLGYTF
-882 VGWYTASSGGTKVS
+882 GGWYTASSGGTKV
-896 NTYIP
+896 N
-901 EKNITL
+901 
-907 YAHWSANSYT
+907 
-917 LTINPNGGKWNNST
+917 
-931 SNSTKTGKT
+931 
-940 NSTVTIDN
+940 
-948 PTPIGFTVSFDSN
+948 
-961 GGNNVS
+961 
-967 SITSQR
+967 
-973 TFANWSL
+973 
-980 SGSGSISGTTY
+980 
-991 TFGAGNA
+991 
-998 TLTANYN
+998 
-1005 NGSITLP
+1005 
-1012 SATKAGYKFK
+1012 
-1022 GWYSNGCGTT
+1022 
-1032 LIGNAGES
+1032 
-1040 YTPTSNITLKAC
+1040 
-1052 YSYIAYIL
+1052 
-1060 DVNPNGGT
+1060 
-1068 WNGTTS
+1068 
-1074 TTRINPLASPK
+1074 
-1085 PSINGQTEY
+1085 
-1094 TGKIGTT
+1094 
-1101 IDIANPTPSSGYTV
+1101 
-1115 SFNTN
+1115 
-1120 GGNTINS
+1120 
-1127 MTSTKSFSGWIN
+1127 
-1139 LGAGSISETTF
+1139 
-1150 TYGEGNGSLKAN
+1150 
-1162 YKNNSITLPT
+1162 
-1172 PSKSGYTFVG
+1172 
-1182 WYTASSGGTKVSNT
+1182 NT
-1196 YTPTGNVTLY
+1196 YTPTGNITLY

-1221 GCGTLGVSYV
+1221 GCGTLRVSYV

-1256 KKFDGW
+1256 KNFDGW

-1295 YNISYN
+1295 YNINYN
-1301 LANGTYGSS
+1301 LANGTHGSS

-1323 SKPSKKVTISL
+1323 SKPSKKVTINL
-1334 SRGTNASNAKIS
+1334 SRGTNASNATIS

-1398 ATNNATVNLT
+1398 VTNNATVKLT
-1408 ANWTQKN
+1408 ANWTQKS

-1424 GYTCGWATSSNATT
+1424 GYKCGWATSSTATT
-1438 YKYESGATYVPN
+1438 YTYESGATYVPN

-1455 NLTLYGVCKRIAPP
+1455 NITLYGVCKRIAPP

-1476 TSAGYTNTCTSA
+1476 TSAGYTNTCTDT

-1494 SCTFDDKYYAP
+1494 SCTFNDGYYAP

-1525 NKPGQTSYTDI
+1525 NDTGQTSYTDI
-1536 TGSYELSFTK
+1536 IGSYKLSFTK
-1546 SDNTYTAKTSIG
+1546 SGNTYTAKTSIG
-1558 SSGKRKLR
+1558 STGKRKLR
-1566 ITATNNKGKTG
+1566 ITATNNQGKTG

-1587 RTFAAQNN
+1587 QTFAAQNN
-1595 CSDKTLTAD
+1595 CTDKTITAA

-1615 CTNASKSPCGQMQKD
+1615 CTNASKSPCGQMQAD
-1630 TLGLISQGAELCY
+1630 TLGLISKGAELCY

>member
-64 IPFAFKS
+64 IPFAFKN

-449 SYSSGYANYS
+449 SYSSGYAKYS

-477 LLDNQGATTAGTSS
+477 LLDNQGATTAGTSN

-532 YYSEKNGKGIQYI
+532 YYSETNGKGIQYI

-569 ASITLPTPSK
+569 ASITLQTPSK
-579 TGYTFDGWYT
+579 SGYTFDGWYT

-654 GYTVSFNP
+654 GYTVSFNS

-687 MSGTTYTFGAGNA
+687 MSGTTYTFGSGNA

-711 TLPSATKAGHN
+711 TLPSATKAGHK
-722 FKGWYNNGC
+722 FKGWYSNGC

-783 AKPKPSIYGNTE
+783 ANPKPSIYGNTN
-795 YTGKIYSTIEIPNP
+795 YTGKIGSTIDIPNP

-820 TNGGSSVSSITS
+820 TNGGSSISSITS
-832 TKSFDRWDNSSPGK
+832 TKSFNGWNNSSPGT

-861 TAKYKNNSVNLPT
+861 TANYKNNSVNLPK

-882 VGWYTASSGGTKVS
+882 GGWYTASSGGTKVS

-901 EKNITL
+901 EENI
-907 YAHWSANSYT
+907 
-917 LTINPNGGKWNNST
+917 
-931 SNSTKTGKT
+931 
-940 NSTVTIDN
+940 
-948 PTPIGFTVSFDSN
+948 
-961 GGNNVS
+961 
-967 SITSQR
+967 
-973 TFANWSL
+973 
-980 SGSGSISGTTY
+980 
-991 TFGAGNA
+991 
-998 TLTANYN
+998 
-1005 NGSITLP
+1005 
-1012 SATKAGYKFK
+1012 
-1022 GWYSNGCGTT
+1022 
-1032 LIGNAGES
+1032 
-1040 YTPTSNITLKAC
+1040 
-1052 YSYIAYIL
+1052 
-1060 DVNPNGGT
+1060 
-1068 WNGTTS
+1068 
-1074 TTRINPLASPK
+1074 
-1085 PSINGQTEY
+1085 
-1094 TGKIGTT
+1094 
-1101 IDIANPTPSSGYTV
+1101 
-1115 SFNTN
+1115 
-1120 GGNTINS
+1120 
-1127 MTSTKSFSGWIN
+1127 
-1139 LGAGSISETTF
+1139 
-1150 TYGEGNGSLKAN
+1150 
-1162 YKNNSITLPT
+1162 
-1172 PSKSGYTFVG
+1172 
-1182 WYTASSGGTKVSNT
+1182 
-1196 YTPTGNVTLY
+1196 TLY

-1630 TLGLISQGAELCY
+1630 TLGLISKGAELCY

>member
-64 IPFAFKS
+64 IPFAFKN

-86 NEEEFIISKDSN
+86 NEEEFIVSKDSN

-157 PWEFVGTY
+157 PWEFVGTH

-172 NGKITNNNLSVDKY
+172 NGKITNNNLLVDKY

-232 SNKDITSDKECTIN
+232 PNKDITSDKECTIN
-246 LIATGLLVQYDLNG
+246 LIAAGLLVQYDLNG
-260 GTGNCENLSVTKGS
+260 GTGNCESLSVTKGS

-297 GNTVTKDTIVNDNL
+297 GNIVTKDTIVNDNL

-325 VKPNGGVWNN
+325 
-335 QTENKTIEQE
+335 
-345 YMSTTTIDNPTKGS
+345 
-359 TYKITF
+359 
-365 DSNNTNATISKNIVE
+365 
-380 AERPFSNWKLTK
+380 
-392 DVNDVTTKLENN
+392 
-404 KFTFGTSNATIEANY
+404 
-419 GVNSNN
+419 
-425 TTLALISKAGHTCK
+425 
-439 WNTKSDGSGT
+439 
-449 SYSSGYANYS
+449 
-459 ANSNITLYA
+459 
-468 ICSANSYKV
+468 
-477 LLDNQGATTAGTSS
+477 
-491 VSVTYGKN
+491 
-499 ISNITVPAKKY
+499 
-510 KVTLVYDS
+510 
-518 TKTEEKTVNLTFGG
+518 
-532 YYSEKNGKGIQYI
+532 
-545 NASGSGVKAYDK
+545 
-557 ASNTTLYAKWNS
+557 
-569 ASITLPTPSK
+569 
-579 TGYTFDGWYT
+579 
-589 QSSGG
+589 
-594 TKVSNTYTPAG
+594 
-605 NVTLYAHW
+605 
-613 TNVNYT
+613 
-619 LTINPNGG
+619 INPNGG
-627 IWNNTTSNSTKTG
+627 TWNNTTSNSTKTG
-640 TTNSKLSIANPTPK
+640 TINSTLSIANPTPK
-654 GYTVSFNP
+654 GYTVSFNS

-668 NSITSQRTFKNWS
+668 KSITSQRTFKNWS
-681 LSGPGS
+681 LSGSGS
-687 MSGTTYTFGAGNA
+687 MSGTTYTFGSGNA

-722 FKGWYNNGC
+722 FKGWYSNGC

-750 LKACYSYYAYILD
+750 LKACYTYYAYILD

-783 AKPKPSIYGNTE
+783 ANPKPSIYGNTD
-795 YTGKIYSTIEIPNP
+795 YTGKIGSTIDIPNP
-809 IPPSGYTVSFN
+809 TPPSGYTVSFN

-832 TKSFDRWDNSSPGK
+832 TKSFNGWNNSSPGT

-861 TAKYKNNSVNLPT
+861 TANYKNNSVNLPK

-882 VGWYTASSGGTKVS
+882 VGWYTASSGGTKV
-896 NTYIP
+896 N
-901 EKNITL
+901 
-907 YAHWSANSYT
+907 
-917 LTINPNGGKWNNST
+917 
-931 SNSTKTGKT
+931 
-940 NSTVTIDN
+940 
-948 PTPIGFTVSFDSN
+948 
-961 GGNNVS
+961 
-967 SITSQR
+967 
-973 TFANWSL
+973 
-980 SGSGSISGTTY
+980 
-991 TFGAGNA
+991 
-998 TLTANYN
+998 
-1005 NGSITLP
+1005 
-1012 SATKAGYKFK
+1012 
-1022 GWYSNGCGTT
+1022 
-1032 LIGNAGES
+1032 
-1040 YTPTSNITLKAC
+1040 
-1052 YSYIAYIL
+1052 
-1060 DVNPNGGT
+1060 
-1068 WNGTTS
+1068 
-1074 TTRINPLASPK
+1074 
-1085 PSINGQTEY
+1085 
-1094 TGKIGTT
+1094 
-1101 IDIANPTPSSGYTV
+1101 
-1115 SFNTN
+1115 
-1120 GGNTINS
+1120 
-1127 MTSTKSFSGWIN
+1127 
-1139 LGAGSISETTF
+1139 
-1150 TYGEGNGSLKAN
+1150 
-1162 YKNNSITLPT
+1162 
-1172 PSKSGYTFVG
+1172 
-1182 WYTASSGGTKVSNT
+1182 NT
-1196 YTPTGNVTLY
+1196 YTPTENITLY

-1239 GDADDGDG
+1239 GDADGGDG

-1256 KKFDGW
+1256 KNFDGW

-1295 YNISYN
+1295 YNINYN
-1301 LANGTYGSS
+1301 LANGTHGSS

-1323 SKPSKKVTISL
+1323 SKPSKKVTINL
-1334 SRGTNASNAKIS
+1334 SRGTNASNATIS

-1398 ATNNATVNLT
+1398 VTNNATVKLT
-1408 ANWTQKN
+1408 ANWTQKS

-1424 GYTCGWATSSNATT
+1424 GYKCGWATSSTATT
-1438 YKYESGATYVPN
+1438 YTYESGATYVPN

-1455 NLTLYGVCKRIAPP
+1455 NLTLYGVCKRIASP

-1476 TSAGYTNTCTSA
+1476 TSAGYTNTCTST

-1494 SCTFDDKYYAP
+1494 SCTFNDGYYAP

-1546 SDNTYTAKTSIG
+1546 SGNTYTAKTSIG
-1558 SSGKRKLR
+1558 STGKRKLR
-1566 ITATNNKGKTG
+1566 ITATNNQGKTG

-1587 RTFAAQNN
+1587 QTFAAQNN
-1595 CSDKTLTAD
+1595 CTDKTITAA

-1615 CTNASKSPCGQMQKD
+1615 CTNASKSPCGQMQAD
-1630 TLGLISQGAELCY
+1630 TIGVISQGAELCY

-1648 SSSNV
+1648 STSNAK
-1653 IFIAAWIE
+1653 FIAAWIE
-1661 ESQFSHKGGVL
+1661 ESQFKYKGGVL

-1694 SKLTAWC
+1694 SKLVAWC
-1701 KNASCGGGW
+1701 NNASCGYGW

>member
-64 IPFAFKS
+64 IPFAFKN

-86 NEEEFIISKDSN
+86 NEEEFIVSKDSN

-123 NNDVI
+123 NNDVK

-172 NGKITNNNLSVDKY
+172 NGKITNNNLLVDKY

-260 GTGNCENLSVTKGS
+260 GTGNCESLSVTKGS

-297 GNTVTKDTIVNDNL
+297 GNIVTKDTIVNDNL
-311 KLTAEWEIKKYTLT
+311 KLTAQWEIKKYTLT

-380 AERPFSNWKLTK
+380 AERPFNNWKLTK

-419 GVNSNN
+419 RVNSNN
-425 TTLALISKAGHTCK
+425 TTLALISKTGHICK

-449 SYSSGYANYS
+449 SYTSGYTNYS

-477 LLDNQGATTAGTSS
+477 SLDNQGATTAGTSS

-499 ISNITVPAKKY
+499 ISNITVPAKAY

-518 TKTEEKTVNLTFGG
+518 TKTEEKTVKLTFGG
-532 YYSEKNGKGIQYI
+532 YYSETNGKGIQYI

-640 TTNSKLSIANPTPK
+640 TTNSTLSIANPTPPKGYTVSFNTNGGSSLSSITSTKSFSGWSNSGSGSISGTTYTFGAGNGTLTANYKNNSVNLPTPTKSGYTFDGWYTQSSGGTKVSNTYTPTVNTTLYAHWNANSYTLTINPNGGTWNNTTSNSTKTGTTNSTLSIANPTPK
-654 GYTVSFNP
+654 GYTVSFNTD
-662 NGGNNV
+662 GGNNV
-668 NSITSQRTFKNWS
+668 NSITSQRTFTNWS
-681 LSGPGS
+681 LSGSGS
-687 MSGTTYTFGAGNA
+687 ISGTTYTFGAGNA

-711 TLPSATKAGHN
+711 TLPSVSKAGHK
-722 FKGWYNNGC
+722 FKGWYSNGC
-731 GTTFIGNA
+731 SGTFIGNA

-783 AKPKPSIYGNTE
+783 ANPKPSIYGNTN
-795 YTGKIYSTIEIPNP
+795 YTGKIGSTIDIPNP
-809 IPPSGYTVSFN
+809 IPPSGYTVSFD

-832 TKSFDRWDNSSPGK
+832 TKSFNGWNNSSPGT

-861 TAKYKNNSVNLPT
+861 TANYKNNSVNLPT
-874 PTKSGYTF
+874 PTKLGYTF
-882 VGWYTASSGGTKVS
+882 GGWYTASSGGTKV
-896 NTYIP
+896 N
-901 EKNITL
+901 
-907 YAHWSANSYT
+907 
-917 LTINPNGGKWNNST
+917 
-931 SNSTKTGKT
+931 
-940 NSTVTIDN
+940 
-948 PTPIGFTVSFDSN
+948 
-961 GGNNVS
+961 
-967 SITSQR
+967 
-973 TFANWSL
+973 
-980 SGSGSISGTTY
+980 
-991 TFGAGNA
+991 
-998 TLTANYN
+998 
-1005 NGSITLP
+1005 
-1012 SATKAGYKFK
+1012 
-1022 GWYSNGCGTT
+1022 
-1032 LIGNAGES
+1032 
-1040 YTPTSNITLKAC
+1040 
-1052 YSYIAYIL
+1052 
-1060 DVNPNGGT
+1060 
-1068 WNGTTS
+1068 
-1074 TTRINPLASPK
+1074 
-1085 PSINGQTEY
+1085 
-1094 TGKIGTT
+1094 
-1101 IDIANPTPSSGYTV
+1101 
-1115 SFNTN
+1115 
-1120 GGNTINS
+1120 
-1127 MTSTKSFSGWIN
+1127 
-1139 LGAGSISETTF
+1139 
-1150 TYGEGNGSLKAN
+1150 
-1162 YKNNSITLPT
+1162 
-1172 PSKSGYTFVG
+1172 
-1182 WYTASSGGTKVSNT
+1182 NT
-1196 YTPTGNVTLY
+1196 YTPTGNITLY

-1221 GCGTLGVSYV
+1221 GCGTLRVSYV

-1256 KKFDGW
+1256 KNFDGW

-1295 YNISYN
+1295 YNINYN
-1301 LANGTYGSS
+1301 LANGTHGSS

-1323 SKPSKKVTISL
+1323 SKPSKKVTINL
-1334 SRGTNASNAKIS
+1334 SRGTNASNATIS

-1398 ATNNATVNLT
+1398 VTNNATVKLT
-1408 ANWTQKN
+1408 ANWTQKS

-1424 GYTCGWATSSNATT
+1424 GYKCGWATSSTATT
-1438 YKYESGATYVPN
+1438 YTYESGATYVPN

-1476 TSAGYTNTCTSA
+1476 TSAGYTNTCTST
-1488 YTTSHG
+1488 YTTTHG
-1494 SCTFDDKYYAP
+1494 SCTFDDGYYAP

-1536 TGSYELSFTK
+1536 TGSYELSPTK
-1546 SDNTYTAKTSIG
+1546 SGNTYTATTSIG
-1558 SSGKRKLR
+1558 STGKRKLR
-1566 ITATNNKGKTG
+1566 ITATNNQGKTG

-1587 RTFAAQNN
+1587 QTFAAQNN
-1595 CSDKTLTAD
+1595 CTDKTITAA

-1615 CTNASKSPCGQMQKD
+1615 CTNASKSPCGQMQAD
-1630 TLGLISQGAELCY
+1630 TLGLISKGAELCY

>member
-64 IPFAFKS
+64 IPFAFKN

-86 NEEEFIISKDSN
+86 NEEEFIVSKDSN

-157 PWEFVGTY
+157 PWEFVGTH

-260 GTGNCENLSVTKGS
+260 GTGNCESLSVTKGS

-297 GNTVTKDTIVNDNL
+297 GNTITKDTVINDNL

-477 LLDNQGATTAGTSS
+477 LLDNQGATTAGTSN

-499 ISNITVPAKKY
+499 ISNITVPAKEY

-518 TKTEEKTVNLTFGG
+518 TKTEEKKVKLTFGG
-532 YYSEKNGKGIQYI
+532 YYSETNGKGIQYI

-654 GYTVSFNP
+654 GYTVSFNS

-668 NSITSQRTFKNWS
+668 NSITSQRTFTNWS
-681 LSGPGS
+681 LSGSGS
-687 MSGTTYTFGAGNA
+687 ISGTTYTFGSGNA

-722 FKGWYNNGC
+722 FKGWYSNGC

-783 AKPKPSIYGNTE
+783 ANPKPSIYGNTN
-795 YTGKIYSTIEIPNP
+795 YTGKIGSTIDIPNP

-820 TNGGSSVSSITS
+820 TNGGSSISSITS
-832 TKSFDRWDNSSPGK
+832 TKSFNGWNNSSPGT

-861 TAKYKNNSVNLPT
+861 TANYKNNSVNLPK

-882 VGWYTASSGGTKVS
+882 GGWYTASSGGTKV
-896 NTYIP
+896 N
-901 EKNITL
+901 
-907 YAHWSANSYT
+907 
-917 LTINPNGGKWNNST
+917 
-931 SNSTKTGKT
+931 
-940 NSTVTIDN
+940 
-948 PTPIGFTVSFDSN
+948 
-961 GGNNVS
+961 
-967 SITSQR
+967 
-973 TFANWSL
+973 
-980 SGSGSISGTTY
+980 
-991 TFGAGNA
+991 
-998 TLTANYN
+998 
-1005 NGSITLP
+1005 
-1012 SATKAGYKFK
+1012 
-1022 GWYSNGCGTT
+1022 
-1032 LIGNAGES
+1032 
-1040 YTPTSNITLKAC
+1040 
-1052 YSYIAYIL
+1052 
-1060 DVNPNGGT
+1060 
-1068 WNGTTS
+1068 
-1074 TTRINPLASPK
+1074 
-1085 PSINGQTEY
+1085 
-1094 TGKIGTT
+1094 
-1101 IDIANPTPSSGYTV
+1101 
-1115 SFNTN
+1115 
-1120 GGNTINS
+1120 
-1127 MTSTKSFSGWIN
+1127 
-1139 LGAGSISETTF
+1139 
-1150 TYGEGNGSLKAN
+1150 
-1162 YKNNSITLPT
+1162 
-1172 PSKSGYTFVG
+1172 
-1182 WYTASSGGTKVSNT
+1182 NT
-1196 YTPTGNVTLY
+1196 YTPTGNITLY

-1536 TGSYELSFTK
+1536 TGSYELSPTQ
-1546 SDNTYTAKTSIG
+1546 SGNTYTAKTSIG

>member
-64 IPFAFKS
+64 IPFAFKNS
-71 NKSTV
+71 KSTV

-86 NEEEFIISKDSN
+86 NEEEFIVSKDSN

-172 NGKITNNNLSVDKY
+172 NGKITNNNLLVDKY

-297 GNTVTKDTIVNDNL
+297 GNTVTKDTVVNDNL

-477 LLDNQGATTAGTSS
+477 LLDNQGATTAGTSN

-499 ISNITVPAKKY
+499 ISNITVPAKEY

-518 TKTEEKTVNLTFGG
+518 TKTEEKTVKLTFGG
-532 YYSEKNGKGIQYI
+532 YYSETNGKGIQYI

-654 GYTVSFNP
+654 GYTVSFNS

-668 NSITSQRTFKNWS
+668 NSITSQRTFTNWS
-681 LSGPGS
+681 LSGSGS
-687 MSGTTYTFGAGNA
+687 ISGTTYTFGSGNA

-711 TLPSATKAGHN
+711 TLPSATKAGHK
-722 FKGWYNNGC
+722 FKGWYSNGC

-783 AKPKPSIYGNTE
+783 ANPKPSIYGNTN
-795 YTGKIYSTIEIPNP
+795 YTGKIGSTIDIPNP

-820 TNGGSSVSSITS
+820 TNGGSSISSITS
-832 TKSFDRWDNSSPGK
+832 TKSFNGWNNSSPGT

-861 TAKYKNNSVNLPT
+861 TANYKNNSVNLPT

-882 VGWYTASSGGTKVS
+882 NGWYTASSGGTKVN
-896 NTYIP
+896 NTYTP
-901 EKNITL
+901 TENITL
-907 YAHWSANSYT
+907 YAHWSANSY
-917 LTINPNGGKWNNST
+917 
-931 SNSTKTGKT
+931 
-940 NSTVTIDN
+940 
-948 PTPIGFTVSFDSN
+948 
-961 GGNNVS
+961 
-967 SITSQR
+967 R
-973 TFANWSL
+973 
-980 SGSGSISGTTY
+980 
-991 TFGAGNA
+991 
-998 TLTANYN
+998 
-1005 NGSITLP
+1005 
-1012 SATKAGYKFK
+1012 
-1022 GWYSNGCGTT
+1022 
-1032 LIGNAGES
+1032 
-1040 YTPTSNITLKAC
+1040 
-1052 YSYIAYIL
+1052 
-1060 DVNPNGGT
+1060 
-1068 WNGTTS
+1068 
-1074 TTRINPLASPK
+1074 
-1085 PSINGQTEY
+1085 
-1094 TGKIGTT
+1094 
-1101 IDIANPTPSSGYTV
+1101 
-1115 SFNTN
+1115 
-1120 GGNTINS
+1120 
-1127 MTSTKSFSGWIN
+1127 
-1139 LGAGSISETTF
+1139 
-1150 TYGEGNGSLKAN
+1150 
-1162 YKNNSITLPT
+1162 
-1172 PSKSGYTFVG
+1172 
-1182 WYTASSGGTKVSNT
+1182 
-1196 YTPTGNVTLY
+1196 
-1206 AHWSANSYTLSFDAN
+1206 LSFDAN

-1424 GYTCGWATSSNATT
+1424 GYTCGWATSSTATT

-1630 TLGLISQGAELCY
+1630 TLGLISKGAELCY

>member
-64 IPFAFKS
+64 IPFAFKN

-86 NEEEFIISKDSN
+86 NEEEFIVSKDSN

-172 NGKITNNNLSVDKY
+172 NGKITNNNLLVNKY

-202 KPDSTFAYYNNNCDF
+202 KPDSSFTYYNNNCDF

-232 SNKDITSDKECTIN
+232 PNKDITSDKECTIN
-246 LIATGLLVQYDLNG
+246 LIAAGLLVQYDLNG
-260 GTGNCENLSVTKGS
+260 GTGNCESLSVTKGS

-297 GNTVTKDTIVNDNL
+297 GNIVTKDTIVNDNL

-325 VKPNGGVWNN
+325 
-335 QTENKTIEQE
+335 
-345 YMSTTTIDNPTKGS
+345 
-359 TYKITF
+359 
-365 DSNNTNATISKNIVE
+365 
-380 AERPFSNWKLTK
+380 
-392 DVNDVTTKLENN
+392 
-404 KFTFGTSNATIEANY
+404 
-419 GVNSNN
+419 
-425 TTLALISKAGHTCK
+425 
-439 WNTKSDGSGT
+439 
-449 SYSSGYANYS
+449 
-459 ANSNITLYA
+459 
-468 ICSANSYKV
+468 
-477 LLDNQGATTAGTSS
+477 
-491 VSVTYGKN
+491 
-499 ISNITVPAKKY
+499 
-510 KVTLVYDS
+510 
-518 TKTEEKTVNLTFGG
+518 
-532 YYSEKNGKGIQYI
+532 
-545 NASGSGVKAYDK
+545 
-557 ASNTTLYAKWNS
+557 
-569 ASITLPTPSK
+569 
-579 TGYTFDGWYT
+579 
-589 QSSGG
+589 
-594 TKVSNTYTPAG
+594 
-605 NVTLYAHW
+605 
-613 TNVNYT
+613 
-619 LTINPNGG
+619 INPNGG
-627 IWNNTTSNSTKTG
+627 TWNNTTSNSTKTG
-640 TTNSKLSIANPTPK
+640 TINSTLSIANPTPK
-654 GYTVSFNP
+654 GYTVSFNS

-668 NSITSQRTFKNWS
+668 KSITSQRTFKNWS
-681 LSGPGS
+681 LSGSGS
-687 MSGTTYTFGAGNA
+687 MSGTTYTFGSGNA

-722 FKGWYNNGC
+722 FKGWYSNGC

-750 LKACYSYYAYILD
+750 LKACYTYYAYILD

-783 AKPKPSIYGNTE
+783 ANPKPSIYGNTD
-795 YTGKIYSTIEIPNP
+795 YTGKIGSTIDIPNP
-809 IPPSGYTVSFN
+809 TPPSGYTVSFN

-832 TKSFDRWDNSSPGK
+832 TKSFNGWNNSSPGT

-861 TAKYKNNSVNLPT
+861 TANYKNNSVNLPK

-882 VGWYTASSGGTKVS
+882 VGWYTASSGGTKVN
-896 NTYIP
+896 NTYTP
-901 EKNITL
+901 TENITL
-907 YAHWSANSYT
+907 YAHW
-917 LTINPNGGKWNNST
+917 
-931 SNSTKTGKT
+931 
-940 NSTVTIDN
+940 
-948 PTPIGFTVSFDSN
+948 
-961 GGNNVS
+961 NV
-967 SITSQR
+967 
-973 TFANWSL
+973 
-980 SGSGSISGTTY
+980 
-991 TFGAGNA
+991 
-998 TLTANYN
+998 
-1005 NGSITLP
+1005 
-1012 SATKAGYKFK
+1012 
-1022 GWYSNGCGTT
+1022 
-1032 LIGNAGES
+1032 
-1040 YTPTSNITLKAC
+1040 
-1052 YSYIAYIL
+1052 
-1060 DVNPNGGT
+1060 
-1068 WNGTTS
+1068 
-1074 TTRINPLASPK
+1074 
-1085 PSINGQTEY
+1085 
-1094 TGKIGTT
+1094 
-1101 IDIANPTPSSGYTV
+1101 
-1115 SFNTN
+1115 
-1120 GGNTINS
+1120 
-1127 MTSTKSFSGWIN
+1127 
-1139 LGAGSISETTF
+1139 
-1150 TYGEGNGSLKAN
+1150 
-1162 YKNNSITLPT
+1162 
-1172 PSKSGYTFVG
+1172 
-1182 WYTASSGGTKVSNT
+1182 
-1196 YTPTGNVTLY
+1196 
-1206 AHWSANSYTLSFDAN
+1206 NSYTLSFDAN

-1256 KKFDGW
+1256 KNFDGW

-1295 YNISYN
+1295 YNINYN
-1301 LANGTYGSS
+1301 LANGTHGSS

-1323 SKPSKKVTISL
+1323 SKPSKKVTINL
-1334 SRGTNASNAKIS
+1334 SRGTNASNATIS

-1398 ATNNATVNLT
+1398 VTNNATVKLT
-1408 ANWTQKN
+1408 ANWTQKS

-1424 GYTCGWATSSNATT
+1424 GYKCGWATSSTATT
-1438 YKYESGATYVPN
+1438 YTYESGATYVPN

-1455 NLTLYGVCKRIAPP
+1455 NLTLYGVCKRIASP

-1476 TSAGYTNTCTSA
+1476 TSAGYTNTCTDT

-1494 SCTFDDKYYAP
+1494 SCTFNDGYYAP

-1546 SDNTYTAKTSIG
+1546 SGNTYTAKTSIG
-1558 SSGKRKLR
+1558 STGKRKLR
-1566 ITATNNKGKTG
+1566 ITATNNQGKTG

-1587 RTFAAQNN
+1587 QTFAAQNN
-1595 CSDKTLTAD
+1595 CTDKTITAA

-1630 TLGLISQGAELCY
+1630 TIGVISQGAELCY

-1648 SSSNV
+1648 STSNAK
-1653 IFIAAWIE
+1653 FIAAWIE
-1661 ESQFSHKGGVL
+1661 KSQFKYKGGVL
-1672 TKGYPGYGTATTKTF
+1672 TEGYPGYGTATTKTF

-1694 SKLTAWC
+1694 SKLVAWC
-1701 KNASCGGGW
+1701 NNASCGYGW

>member
-64 IPFAFKS
+64 IPFAFKNS
-71 NKSTV
+71 KSTV

-86 NEEEFIISKDSN
+86 NEEEFIVSKDSN

-297 GNTVTKDTIVNDNL
+297 GNTITKDTVVNDNL

-477 LLDNQGATTAGTSS
+477 LLDNQGATTAGTSN

-499 ISNITVPAKKY
+499 ISNITVPAKEY

-518 TKTEEKTVNLTFGG
+518 TKTEEKKVKLTFGG
-532 YYSEKNGKGIQYI
+532 YYSETNGKGIQYI
-545 NASGSGVKAYDK
+545 NASGSGVKSYDK

-654 GYTVSFNP
+654 GYTVSFNS

-668 NSITSQRTFKNWS
+668 NSITSQRTFTNWS
-681 LSGPGS
+681 LSGSGS
-687 MSGTTYTFGAGNA
+687 ISGTTYTFGSGNA

-711 TLPSATKAGHN
+711 TLPSATKAGHK
-722 FKGWYNNGC
+722 FKGWYSNGC

-783 AKPKPSIYGNTE
+783 ANPKPSIYGNTD
-795 YTGKIYSTIEIPNP
+795 YTGKIGSTIDIPNP

-832 TKSFDRWDNSSPGK
+832 TKSFSGWSNSGPGSI
-846 FSGTTYTYGEGSGYI
+846 SGTTYKYGEGNGRL
-861 TAKYKNNSVNLPT
+861 TANYKNNSVNLPT

-882 VGWYTASSGGTKVS
+882 NGWYTASSGGTKVN
-896 NTYIP
+896 NTYTP
-901 EKNITL
+901 TGNITL
-907 YAHWSANSYT
+907 YAHWSANSY
-917 LTINPNGGKWNNST
+917 
-931 SNSTKTGKT
+931 
-940 NSTVTIDN
+940 
-948 PTPIGFTVSFDSN
+948 
-961 GGNNVS
+961 
-967 SITSQR
+967 R
-973 TFANWSL
+973 
-980 SGSGSISGTTY
+980 
-991 TFGAGNA
+991 
-998 TLTANYN
+998 
-1005 NGSITLP
+1005 
-1012 SATKAGYKFK
+1012 
-1022 GWYSNGCGTT
+1022 
-1032 LIGNAGES
+1032 
-1040 YTPTSNITLKAC
+1040 
-1052 YSYIAYIL
+1052 
-1060 DVNPNGGT
+1060 
-1068 WNGTTS
+1068 
-1074 TTRINPLASPK
+1074 
-1085 PSINGQTEY
+1085 
-1094 TGKIGTT
+1094 
-1101 IDIANPTPSSGYTV
+1101 
-1115 SFNTN
+1115 
-1120 GGNTINS
+1120 
-1127 MTSTKSFSGWIN
+1127 
-1139 LGAGSISETTF
+1139 
-1150 TYGEGNGSLKAN
+1150 
-1162 YKNNSITLPT
+1162 
-1172 PSKSGYTFVG
+1172 
-1182 WYTASSGGTKVSNT
+1182 
-1196 YTPTGNVTLY
+1196 
-1206 AHWSANSYTLSFDAN
+1206 LSFDAN

-1301 LANGTYGSS
+1301 LANGTQGSS

-1469 SLTVKFT
+1469 SLTVKFKT
-1476 TSAGYTNTCTSA
+1476 AAGYTNTCTDT

-1494 SCTFDDKYYAP
+1494 SCTFNDGYYAP

-1536 TGSYELSFTK
+1536 TGSYELSPTQ
-1546 SDNTYTAKTSIG
+1546 SGNTYTATTSIG
-1558 SSGKRKLR
+1558 STGKRKLR

>member
-419 GVNSNN
+419 KVNSNN

-532 YYSEKNGKGIQYI
+532 YYSETNGKGIQYI

-569 ASITLPTPSK
+569 ASITLQTPSK

-654 GYTVSFNP
+654 GYTVSFNS

-687 MSGTTYTFGAGNA
+687 MSGTTYTFGSGNA

-711 TLPSATKAGHN
+711 TLPSATKAGHK
-722 FKGWYNNGC
+722 FKGWYSNGC

-783 AKPKPSIYGNTE
+783 ANPKPSIYGNTN
-795 YTGKIYSTIEIPNP
+795 YTGKIGSTIDIPNP

-820 TNGGSSVSSITS
+820 TNGGSSISSITS
-832 TKSFDRWDNSSPGK
+832 TKSFNGWNNSSPGT

-861 TAKYKNNSVNLPT
+861 TANYKNNSVNLPK

-882 VGWYTASSGGTKVS
+882 GGWYTASSGGTKVS

-901 EKNITL
+901 EENI
-907 YAHWSANSYT
+907 
-917 LTINPNGGKWNNST
+917 
-931 SNSTKTGKT
+931 
-940 NSTVTIDN
+940 
-948 PTPIGFTVSFDSN
+948 
-961 GGNNVS
+961 
-967 SITSQR
+967 
-973 TFANWSL
+973 
-980 SGSGSISGTTY
+980 
-991 TFGAGNA
+991 
-998 TLTANYN
+998 
-1005 NGSITLP
+1005 
-1012 SATKAGYKFK
+1012 
-1022 GWYSNGCGTT
+1022 
-1032 LIGNAGES
+1032 
-1040 YTPTSNITLKAC
+1040 
-1052 YSYIAYIL
+1052 
-1060 DVNPNGGT
+1060 
-1068 WNGTTS
+1068 
-1074 TTRINPLASPK
+1074 
-1085 PSINGQTEY
+1085 
-1094 TGKIGTT
+1094 
-1101 IDIANPTPSSGYTV
+1101 
-1115 SFNTN
+1115 
-1120 GGNTINS
+1120 
-1127 MTSTKSFSGWIN
+1127 
-1139 LGAGSISETTF
+1139 
-1150 TYGEGNGSLKAN
+1150 
-1162 YKNNSITLPT
+1162 
-1172 PSKSGYTFVG
+1172 
-1182 WYTASSGGTKVSNT
+1182 
-1196 YTPTGNVTLY
+1196 TLY

-1536 TGSYELSFTK
+1536 TGSYELSPTQ
-1546 SDNTYTAKTSIG
+1546 SGNTYTAKTSIG

-1615 CTNASKSPCGQMQKD
+1615 CTNASKSPCGQMQAD
-1630 TLGLISQGAELCY
+1630 TLGLISKGAELCY

>member
-64 IPFAFKS
+64 IPFAFKN

-86 NEEEFIISKDSN
+86 NEEEFIVSKDSN

-297 GNTVTKDTIVNDNL
+297 GNTVTKDTVVNDNL

-477 LLDNQGATTAGTSS
+477 LLDNQGATTAGTSN

-499 ISNITVPAKKY
+499 ISNITVPAKEY

-518 TKTEEKTVNLTFGG
+518 TKTEEKTVKLTFGG
-532 YYSEKNGKGIQYI
+532 YYSETNGKGIQYI

-594 TKVSNTYTPAG
+594 TKVSNTYTPTV
-605 NVTLYAHW
+605 NTTLYAHW

-654 GYTVSFNP
+654 GYTVSFNS

-668 NSITSQRTFKNWS
+668 NSITSQRTFTNWS

-711 TLPSATKAGHN
+711 TLPSATKAGHK
-722 FKGWYNNGC
+722 FKGWYSNGC

-783 AKPKPSIYGNTE
+783 ANPKPSIYGNTD
-795 YTGKIYSTIEIPNP
+795 YTGKIGSTIDIPNP

-820 TNGGSSVSSITS
+820 TNGGSSISSITS
-832 TKSFDRWDNSSPGK
+832 TKSFNGWNNSSPGT

-861 TAKYKNNSVNLPT
+861 TANYKNNSVNLPK

-882 VGWYTASSGGTKVS
+882 GGWYTASSGGTKV
-896 NTYIP
+896 N
-901 EKNITL
+901 
-907 YAHWSANSYT
+907 
-917 LTINPNGGKWNNST
+917 
-931 SNSTKTGKT
+931 
-940 NSTVTIDN
+940 
-948 PTPIGFTVSFDSN
+948 
-961 GGNNVS
+961 
-967 SITSQR
+967 
-973 TFANWSL
+973 
-980 SGSGSISGTTY
+980 
-991 TFGAGNA
+991 
-998 TLTANYN
+998 
-1005 NGSITLP
+1005 
-1012 SATKAGYKFK
+1012 
-1022 GWYSNGCGTT
+1022 
-1032 LIGNAGES
+1032 
-1040 YTPTSNITLKAC
+1040 
-1052 YSYIAYIL
+1052 
-1060 DVNPNGGT
+1060 
-1068 WNGTTS
+1068 
-1074 TTRINPLASPK
+1074 
-1085 PSINGQTEY
+1085 
-1094 TGKIGTT
+1094 
-1101 IDIANPTPSSGYTV
+1101 
-1115 SFNTN
+1115 
-1120 GGNTINS
+1120 
-1127 MTSTKSFSGWIN
+1127 
-1139 LGAGSISETTF
+1139 
-1150 TYGEGNGSLKAN
+1150 
-1162 YKNNSITLPT
+1162 
-1172 PSKSGYTFVG
+1172 
-1182 WYTASSGGTKVSNT
+1182 NT
-1196 YTPTGNVTLY
+1196 YTPTGNITLY

-1615 CTNASKSPCGQMQKD
+1615 CTNASKSPCGQMQAD
-1630 TLGLISQGAELCY
+1630 TLGLISKGAELCY

>member
-64 IPFAFKS
+64 IPFAFKN

-86 NEEEFIISKDSN
+86 NEEEFIVSKDSN

-297 GNTVTKDTIVNDNL
+297 GNTITKDTVVNDNL

-477 LLDNQGATTAGTSS
+477 LLDNQGATTAGTSN

-499 ISNITVPAKKY
+499 ISNITVPAKEY

-518 TKTEEKTVNLTFGG
+518 TKTEEKKVKLTFGG
-532 YYSEKNGKGIQYI
+532 YYSETNGKGIQYI

-654 GYTVSFNP
+654 GYTVSFNS

-668 NSITSQRTFKNWS
+668 KSITSQRTFTNWS
-681 LSGPGS
+681 LSGSGS
-687 MSGTTYTFGAGNA
+687 ISGTTYTFGSGNA

-711 TLPSATKAGHN
+711 TLPSATKAGHK
-722 FKGWYNNGC
+722 FKGWYSNGC

-783 AKPKPSIYGNTE
+783 ANPKPSIYGNTD
-795 YTGKIYSTIEIPNP
+795 YTGKIGSTIEIPNP

-820 TNGGSSVSSITS
+820 TNGGSSISSITS
-832 TKSFDRWDNSSPGK
+832 TKSFNGWNNSSPGT

-861 TAKYKNNSVNLPT
+861 TANYKNNSVNLPK

-882 VGWYTASSGGTKVS
+882 NGWYTASSGGTKV
-896 NTYIP
+896 N
-901 EKNITL
+901 
-907 YAHWSANSYT
+907 
-917 LTINPNGGKWNNST
+917 
-931 SNSTKTGKT
+931 
-940 NSTVTIDN
+940 
-948 PTPIGFTVSFDSN
+948 
-961 GGNNVS
+961 
-967 SITSQR
+967 
-973 TFANWSL
+973 
-980 SGSGSISGTTY
+980 
-991 TFGAGNA
+991 
-998 TLTANYN
+998 
-1005 NGSITLP
+1005 
-1012 SATKAGYKFK
+1012 
-1022 GWYSNGCGTT
+1022 
-1032 LIGNAGES
+1032 
-1040 YTPTSNITLKAC
+1040 
-1052 YSYIAYIL
+1052 
-1060 DVNPNGGT
+1060 
-1068 WNGTTS
+1068 
-1074 TTRINPLASPK
+1074 
-1085 PSINGQTEY
+1085 
-1094 TGKIGTT
+1094 
-1101 IDIANPTPSSGYTV
+1101 
-1115 SFNTN
+1115 
-1120 GGNTINS
+1120 
-1127 MTSTKSFSGWIN
+1127 
-1139 LGAGSISETTF
+1139 
-1150 TYGEGNGSLKAN
+1150 
-1162 YKNNSITLPT
+1162 
-1172 PSKSGYTFVG
+1172 
-1182 WYTASSGGTKVSNT
+1182 NT
-1196 YTPTGNVTLY
+1196 YTPTGNITLY

-1536 TGSYELSFTK
+1536 TGSYELSPTQ
-1546 SDNTYTAKTSIG
+1546 SGNTYTAKTSIG